1 MSIDIYIAGAIREAI
16 PYSLSIQAS
25 LGQRATFNCRI
36 VSTSGA
42 YRPQQGH
49 VIELYS
55 GAAKLWAGSVDE
67 VAEVSITEA
76 GAAAGA
82 FYDVRGITWEQR
94 LDRRRC
100 YNFSTA
106 LPAHYDGTIV
116 VTADASTNTLTSAA
130 AHGLSNGARV
140 RIKAHAQGALAG
152 GLDSAIE
159 YFVVS
164 AASTTLQ
171 LSLTSGGAA
180 VDITDAGTLEQVL
193 LTNRA
198 GTIVTDLIANFADN
212 EGIGTTNV
220 DLGAV
225 LDAVTFDADATV
237 ADAIG
242 QLATLSNFVWWID
255 EDREL
260 YFKPR
265 TFAAAPFSISTSSA
279 NYRSLTV
286 RRTREDKTNAA
297 AFRVPWTQILV
308 TEESF
313 TGDGTTRTFTLA
325 NRLGQ
330 IVGMT
335 VNGQDVE
342 FGQWLSESDKAYY
355 WEYGSTRIR
364 QDVDV
369 DVLTS
374 GDTLTVR
381 YQRLGAD
388 IVRVEDSADIS
399 ATITQEGGGSGRY
412 VSYLERE
419 VGQVQA
425 YSEALAIISAK
436 KAAVSEIEYE
446 TDEEVEP
453 SCVTLRPGQLQT
465 IANTPR
471 GVSSDSY
478 LIHDVTLSD
487 VAGQYLRFRVR
498 AITGTS
504 LTGVQ
509 EFWKALAGQTGGGRG
524 AAPGASTTT
533 PSVPGAPDDVTGLS
547 ASYEYADDERVRVKI
562 AFTAPSPLGD
572 FVGVHCWEEP
582 VDQSASAG
590 VPLNST
596 ATLGGTR
603 NLGGTFAPIDRGY
616 HLTSPVTLY
625 LPRPTQTATRR
636 FYLASYSEQAE
647 AELVRANQTGA
658 TPNVTLSIAALTYQS
673 GEEYARLV
681 RNVLATVEYDDS
693 QVASPKYRILFGW
706 SLPADAPAAWQR
718 PFGGVQIVYEYA
730 NGQRANG
737 PALNVNETSARS
749 DWFDLFV
756 GTNPIRVWFVSM
768 DASEEPRL
776 NTIVTGLTPSA
787 VATVTWPLASR
798 PVLTPYAD
806 NVTGFSATNAR
817 YVTNAQ
823 GQKALLIDLAWT
835 LPSGAAALARWG
847 GAVIWLHLPS
857 GDKFQ
862 MTGAETGS
870 AVTIE
875 SSAFPQ
881 ATATWTFYAV
891 SIDNNANPN
900 TDGRSPAVGT
910 PVATISVPPPT
921 AGAAGTE
928 WTSHVT
934 GASFAAA
941 TVTASDGTTQQRIT
955 ATFTAPSDVTWGG
968 VELRVYSGAT
978 LFASTSATPSPIAV
992 AIPNPDSATTV
1003 TAKLVSF
1010 DVNGRTNTEVAGTPQ
1025 NTLSIGSAAGT
1036 LDLRKFLPASTD
1048 NFQINGTVLQVKV
1061 GTAITIDGSGNLRVA
1076 VSGITDSLLATGA
1089 VTTAKIAAA
1098 AVTATEI
1105 GAAAVTNAKL
1115 AVDSVQGAVI
1125 ATSAITETKIAT
1137 DAVTSPKIIA
1147 GAITT
1152 AKIAAGAV
1160 TANEIAANTITAG
1173 KIAAGTITATEI
1185 AAGAITTGKIAALAV
1200 TASEIAAGAIVAGK
1214 IAADAVTATEIAA
1227 SAVIAGKIATN
1238 AVTAGTIAANAVTT
1252 AKLDATEISVGGGGS
1267 KPGKFGVYNASGSQ
1281 IGFIG
1286 VESGNEGA
1294 WFKTLSVGGTSYGTG
1309 KIRADSSGNVTIS
1322 DATLTLALNGV
1333 VTSIQNDL
1341 AYGTYNGLR
1350 VYSTTS
1356 GQESPV
1362 MITPGAITIG
1372 NTLTSGTKFYV
1383 SGAYGSNATMN
1394 LYDAN
1399 SAERFRWS
1407 AGTLGGVMR
1416 IYGPSTTFGE
1426 YSWDQ
1431 VKLLSGGSFAIGTS
1445 TGVTNTTS
1453 PITSISTGSTSFVTG
1468 INTNFVTIN
1477 YKDHSNTNQ
1486 TASFLAF
1493 ASTSNA
1499 NGISSLFSSTIT
1511 LAFTGGIRT
1520 T

>member
-1 MSIDIYIAGAIREAI
+1 MSIDVYISGSIREVI
-16 PYSLSIQAS
+16 PYSLNIQAS
-25 LGQRATFNCRI
+25 LGQRATFNCRV

-42 YRPQQGH
+42 YRPEQGQ
-49 VIELYS
+49 VIELYQ
-55 GAAKLWAGSVDE
+55 GATKHWAGSVDE

-82 FYDVRGITWEQR
+82 FYDIRGITWEQR

-106 LPAHYDGTIV
+106 LPAHYDGTIM
-116 VTADASTNTLTSAA
+116 VTADASTDTLTSAT

-140 RIKAHAQGALAG
+140 RVKAHAQGALAA
-152 GLDSAIE
+152 GLDSTIE
-159 YFVVS
+159 YFVVG

-180 VDITDAGTLEQVL
+180 VDITDAGTMEQVL

-198 GTIVTDLIANFADN
+198 GTIVADLISNFADN
-212 EGIGTTNV
+212 EGVGTSNV

-225 LDAVTFDADATV
+225 LDAVTFDADLTV

-260 YFKPR
+260 FFKPR

-297 AFRVPWTQILV
+297 AYRVPWSQITV

-330 IVGMT
+330 IVGMA

-342 FGQWLSESDKAYY
+342 FGQWLSEADKSYY
-355 WEYGSTRIR
+355 WEYASTRIR

-369 DVLTS
+369 DVLTT

-381 YQRLGAD
+381 YQRLGGD
-388 IVRVEDSADIS
+388 IVRVEDSANIS

-412 VSYLERE
+412 VSYAERE
-419 VGQVQA
+419 TGQVQA
-425 YSEALAIISAK
+425 YNEALAVINAK
-436 KAAVSEIEYE
+436 KAAIVEVEYE

-453 SCVTLRPGQLQT
+453 LCITLRPGQLQT
-465 IANTPR
+465 IANTAR
-471 GVSSDSY
+471 GVSSGSY
-478 LIHDVTLSD
+478 LINEVSISD
-487 VAGQYLRFRVR
+487 VAGQWLRFRVR
-498 AITGTS
+498 AIDGTS
-504 LTGVQ
+504 VVGIE
-509 EFWKALAGQTGGGRG
+509 EFWKALAGQGGAGRG
-524 AAPGASTTT
+524 AAAGASTTA
-533 PSVPGAPDDVTGLS
+533 PSVPGAPDNVTGLS

-562 AFTAPSPLGD
+562 GFTPPSPLGD

-596 ATLGGTR
+596 ATLGSTR

-616 HLTSPVTLY
+616 HLASPVTLY
-625 LPRPTQTATRR
+625 LPRPTETATRR

-647 AELVRANQTGA
+647 AELVRANEAGA
-658 TPNVTLSIAALTYQS
+658 TPSVTLSLAPFVYQS

-681 RNVLATVEYDDS
+681 RSVSATVEYDDS
-693 QVASPKYRILFGW
+693 QVASPKYRIVFGW
-706 SLPADAPAAWQR
+706 TTPLEAPAAWQR

-730 NGQRANG
+730 DGQRANG
-737 PALNVNETSARS
+737 AALNVNETAARS

-768 DASEEPRL
+768 DASEEPRI

-798 PVLTPYAD
+798 PSLTPYAD
-806 NVTGFSATNAR
+806 NVTGFGATNAR

-835 LPSGAAALARWG
+835 PPTGAAALARWG

-862 MTGAETGS
+862 MTGSETGG

-881 ATATWTFYAV
+881 STATWTFYAV
-891 SIDNNANPN
+891 SVDNNANAN

-978 LFASTSATPSPIAV
+978 LLASTSATPSPIAV
-992 AIPNPDSATTV
+992 VVPSPDSV
-1003 TAKLVSF
+1003 TSVSARLVSF

-1036 LDLRKFLPASTD
+1036 LDLRKYLPASSD
-1048 NFQINGTVLQVKV
+1048 LF
-1061 GTAITIDGSGNLRVA
+1061 TISGGKIIVA
-1076 VSGITDSLLATGA
+1076 A
-1089 VTTAKIAAA
+1089 
-1098 AVTATEI
+1098 
-1105 GAAAVTNAKL
+1105 N
-1115 AVDSVQGAVI
+1115 Q
-1125 ATSAITETKIAT
+1125 ITETAIA
-1137 DAVTSPKIIA
+1137 S
-1147 GAITT
+1147 GAISTPKLQ
-1152 AKIAAGAV
+1152 ANAV
-1160 TANEIAANTITAG
+1160 TANEIAAN
-1173 KIAAGTITATEI
+1173 
-1185 AAGAITTGKIAALAV
+1185 
-1200 TASEIAAGAIVAGK
+1200 
-1214 IAADAVTATEIAA
+1214 
-1227 SAVIAGKIATN
+1227 AVIAGKIATN
-1238 AVTAGTIAANAVTT
+1238 AVTATTILAGSVTT

-1309 KIRADSSGNVTIS
+1309 KIRADSSGNVTIN
-1322 DATLTLALNGV
+1322 DATLTLNLNNTVAEITNGAAFGY
-1333 VTSIQNDL
+1333 N
-1341 AYGTYNGLR
+1341 NGLR
-1350 VYSTTS
+1350 VYGTTS

-1362 MITPGAITIG
+1362 MIAPGVIQIG
-1372 NTLTSGTKFYV
+1372 NTLTTGTKFFLNG
-1383 SGAYGSNATMN
+1383 SFGANTSMNVYDTNAAERVRLTAFTTGAILRLYGSSTSFAT
-1394 LYDAN
+1394 YASDSVA
-1399 SAERFRWS
+1399 
-1407 AGTLGGVMR
+1407 
-1416 IYGPSTTFGE
+1416 
-1426 YSWDQ
+1426 
-1431 VKLLSGGSFAIGTS
+1431 LLSGGSFAIGGVS
-1445 TGVTNTTS
+1445 GVTNTVS
-1453 PITSISTGSTSFVTG
+1453 PLTSISVSTASYVTG
-1468 INTNFVTIN
+1468 INTNFITIN
-1477 YKDHSNTNQ
+1477 YKDHSSTNQ
-1486 TASFLAF
+1486 TVSFLAF
-1493 ASTSNA
+1493 ASTATANA
-1499 NGISSLFSSTIT
+1499 VSSISSSTTT

>member
-1 MSIDIYIAGAIREAI
+1 MSIDVYISGAIREVI
-16 PYSLSIQAS
+16 PYSLNIQAS
-25 LGQRATFNCRI
+25 LGQRATFNCRV

-42 YRPQQGH
+42 YRPQQGQ
-49 VIELYS
+49 VIELYQ
-55 GAAKLWAGSVDE
+55 GATKHWAGSVDE

-82 FYDVRGITWEQR
+82 FYDIRGITWEQR

-106 LPAHYDGTIV
+106 LPAHYDGTII

-152 GLDSAIE
+152 GLDSTIE
-159 YFVVS
+159 YFVVG
-164 AASTTLQ
+164 AASATLQ

-198 GTIVTDLIANFADN
+198 GSIVADLISNFADN
-212 EGIGTTNV
+212 EGIGTSNV

-225 LDAVTFDADATV
+225 LDAVTFDADLTV

-260 YFKPR
+260 FFKPR
-265 TFAAAPFSISTSSA
+265 SFATAPFSISTSSA

-297 AFRVPWTQILV
+297 AYRVPWSQIAV

-330 IVGMT
+330 IVGMA

-342 FGQWLSESDKAYY
+342 FGQWLSEADKSYY
-355 WEYGSTRIR
+355 WEYASTRIR

-369 DVLTS
+369 DVLTT

-388 IVRVEDSADIS
+388 IVRVEDSANIS
-399 ATITQEGGGSGRY
+399 ATVTQEGGGSGRY
-412 VSYLERE
+412 VSYAERE

-425 YSEALAIISAK
+425 YNEALAVINAK
-436 KAAVSEIEYE
+436 KAAIVEVEYE

-453 SCVTLRPGQLQT
+453 LCITLRPGQLQT
-465 IANTPR
+465 IANAAR
-471 GVSSDSY
+471 GVSSGSY
-478 LIHDVTLSD
+478 LINEVAISD
-487 VAGQYLRFRVR
+487 VAGQWLRFRVR
-498 AITGTS
+498 AIDGTS
-504 LTGVQ
+504 VIGIE
-509 EFWKALAGQTGGGRG
+509 EFWKALAGQGGAGRG
-524 AAPGASTTT
+524 AAAGASTTA
-533 PSVPGAPDDVTGLS
+533 PSVPGAPDNVTGLS

-562 AFTAPSPLGD
+562 AFTPPSPLGD

-625 LPRPTQTATRR
+625 LPRPTETATRR
-636 FYLASYSEQAE
+636 LYLASYSEQAE
-647 AELVRANQTGA
+647 SELVRANEAGA
-658 TPNVTLSIAALTYQS
+658 TPSVTLSLAPFVYQS

-681 RNVLATVEYDDS
+681 RNVSATVEYDDS
-693 QVASPKYRILFGW
+693 QVASPKYRIVFGW
-706 SLPADAPAAWQR
+706 TTPLEAPAAWQR

-730 NGQRANG
+730 DGQRANG
-737 PALNVNETSARS
+737 PALNVNETAARS

-768 DASEEPRL
+768 DASEEPRV

-798 PVLTPYAD
+798 PSLTPYAD

-835 LPSGAAALARWG
+835 PPSGAAALARWG

-891 SIDNNANPN
+891 SIDNNANAN

-978 LFASTSATPSPIAV
+978 LLASTSATPSPIAV
-992 AIPNPDSATTV
+992 VIPSPDSV
-1003 TAKLVSF
+1003 TSVSARLVSF
-1010 DVNGRTNTEVAGTPQ
+1010 DVNGRTNTETAGTPQ

-1036 LDLRKFLPASTD
+1036 LDLRKYLPASSD
-1048 NFQINGTVLQVKV
+1048 LF
-1061 GTAITIDGSGNLRVA
+1061 TISGGKIIVA
-1076 VSGITDSLLATGA
+1076 A
-1089 VTTAKIAAA
+1089 
-1098 AVTATEI
+1098 
-1105 GAAAVTNAKL
+1105 N
-1115 AVDSVQGAVI
+1115 Q
-1125 ATSAITETKIAT
+1125 ITETAIA
-1137 DAVTSPKIIA
+1137 S
-1147 GAITT
+1147 GAISTPKLQ
-1152 AKIAAGAV
+1152 ANCV
-1160 TANEIAANTITAG
+1160 TANEIAAN
-1173 KIAAGTITATEI
+1173 
-1185 AAGAITTGKIAALAV
+1185 
-1200 TASEIAAGAIVAGK
+1200 
-1214 IAADAVTATEIAA
+1214 
-1227 SAVIAGKIATN
+1227 AVIAGKIATN
-1238 AVTAGTIAANAVTT
+1238 AVTATTILAGAVTT

-1294 WFKTLSVGGTSYGTG
+1294 WFRTLSIGGTSYGTG
-1309 KIRADSSGNVTIS
+1309 RIRADSSGNVTIN
-1322 DATLTLALNGV
+1322 DATLTLNLNGTV
-1333 VTSIQNDL
+1333 AEISNS
-1341 AYGTYNGLR
+1341 AAFGYNNGLR
-1350 VYSTTS
+1350 VYSTTT

-1362 MITPGAITIG
+1362 MIAPGVIQIG
-1372 NTLTSGTKFYV
+1372 NTLTTGTKFFLN
-1383 SGAYGSNATMN
+1383 GSFGGNTSMN
-1394 LYDAN
+1394 LYDSNA
-1399 SAERFRWS
+1399 AERVRLTAF
-1407 AGTLGGVMR
+1407 
-1416 IYGPSTTFGE
+1416 TFGATLRL
-1426 YSWDQ
+1426 YGSSTSFANYASDS
-1431 VKLLSGGSFAIGTS
+1431 VALLSGGSFSIGGAS
-1445 TGVTNTTS
+1445 GVTNTTN

-1468 INTNFVTIN
+1468 INSNLITIN
-1477 YKDHSNTNQ
+1477 YKDHANNNQ
-1486 TASFLAF
+1486 TVSFLAF
-1493 ASTSNA
+1493 TSTTNA
-1499 NGISSLFSSTIT
+1499 NGISSLSSSTTT

>member
-1 MSIDIYIAGAIREAI
+1 MSIDVYIAGAIREAV

-55 GAAKLWAGSVDE
+55 GASKLWAGSVDE

-106 LPAHYDGTIV
+106 LPAHYDGTII
-116 VTADASTNTLTSAA
+116 VTADASTNTLTSAS

-152 GLDSAIE
+152 GLDGAIE

-180 VDITDAGTLEQVL
+180 VDITNAGTLEQVL

-198 GTIVTDLIANFADN
+198 GTIVADLIANFADN
-212 EGIGTTNV
+212 EGIGTSNV

-237 ADAIG
+237 SDAIG

-297 AFRVPWTQILV
+297 AFRVPWTQITV

-313 TGDGTTRTFTLA
+313 TGDGATRTFTLA

-342 FGQWLSESDKAYY
+342 FGQWLSEADKAFY
-355 WEYGSTRIR
+355 WEYASTRIR
-364 QDVDV
+364 QDADV
-369 DVLTS
+369 DVLTT

-381 YQRLGAD
+381 YHRLGAD

-399 ATITQEGGGSGRY
+399 ATVTQEGGGSGRY

-425 YSEALAIISAK
+425 YNEALAIISAK

-453 SCVTLRPGQLQT
+453 LCVTLRPGQLQT

-478 LIHDVTLSD
+478 LINDVTLSD

-616 HLTSPVTLY
+616 HLASPVTLY
-625 LPRPTQTATRR
+625 LPRPTETATRR

-647 AELVRANQTGA
+647 AELVRANQIGA
-658 TPNVTLSIAALTYQS
+658 TPNVTLSIAALAYQS

-681 RNVLATVEYDDS
+681 RGISATVEYDDS
-693 QVASPKYRILFGW
+693 QVASPKYRIVFGW
-706 SLPADAPAAWQR
+706 TLPADAPAAWQR

-730 NGQRANG
+730 DGQRANG

-798 PVLTPYAD
+798 PSLTPYAD
-806 NVTGFSATNAR
+806 NVTAFSAANAR

-835 LPSGAAALARWG
+835 RPSGAAALARWG

-857 GDKFQ
+857 GDKVQ

-891 SIDNNANPN
+891 SLDNNANPN

-910 PVATISVPPPT
+910 PVATISVLPPT

-978 LFASTSATPSPIAV
+978 LLASTSATPSPIAV
-992 AIPNPDSATTV
+992 VIPSPDAV
-1003 TAKLVSF
+1003 TSVSAKLVSF

-1036 LDLRKFLPASTD
+1036 LDLRKYLPASSD
-1048 NFQINGTVLQVKV
+1048 LF
-1061 GTAITIDGSGNLRVA
+1061 TISGGKIIVA
-1076 VSGITDSLLATGA
+1076 AS
-1089 VTTAKIAAA
+1089 
-1098 AVTATEI
+1098 
-1105 GAAAVTNAKL
+1105 
-1115 AVDSVQGAVI
+1115 Q
-1125 ATSAITETKIAT
+1125 ITETAIA
-1137 DAVTSPKIIA
+1137 S
-1147 GAITT
+1147 GAISTPKLQ
-1152 AKIAAGAV
+1152 ANAV
-1160 TANEIAANTITAG
+1160 TANEIAAN
-1173 KIAAGTITATEI
+1173 
-1185 AAGAITTGKIAALAV
+1185 
-1200 TASEIAAGAIVAGK
+1200 
-1214 IAADAVTATEIAA
+1214 
-1227 SAVIAGKIATN
+1227 AVIAGKIATN
-1238 AVTAGTIAANAVTT
+1238 AVTATTILAGAVTT
-1252 AKLDATEISVGGGGS
+1252 AKLDTTEISVGGGGS

-1309 KIRADSSGNVTIS
+1309 RIRADSSGNVTITDS
-1322 DATLTLALNGV
+1322 TLTLNLNGITTV
-1333 VTSIQNDL
+1333 ISNANDTIGSLIAGMRITDNSTAYYTSYRANSISLTD
-1341 AYGTYNGLR
+1341 GSVSR
-1350 VYSTTS
+1350 VLISAGGGSPDPGGRVSVNNTSGSTTITLTGGTGIVS
-1356 GQESPV
+1356 ASSFSIGG
-1362 MITPGAITIG
+1362 TPGI
-1372 NTLTSGTKFYV
+1372 
-1383 SGAYGSNATMN
+1383 
-1394 LYDAN
+1394 
-1399 SAERFRWS
+1399 
-1407 AGTLGGVMR
+1407 
-1416 IYGPSTTFGE
+1416 
-1426 YSWDQ
+1426 
-1431 VKLLSGGSFAIGTS
+1431 
-1445 TGVTNTTS
+1445 TNTTS
-1453 PITSISTGSTSFVTG
+1453 PITSISVSTASYVTG
-1468 INTNFVTIN
+1468 INTNFITIN

-1486 TASFLAF
+1486 TVSFLAF
-1493 ASTSNA
+1493 ASTTTANA
-1499 NGISSLFSSTIT
+1499 VSSISSSTTT

>member
-1 MSIDIYIAGAIREAI
+1 MSIDVYISGSIREVI
-16 PYSLSIQAS
+16 PYSLNIQAS
-25 LGQRATFNCRI
+25 LGQRATFNCRV

-42 YRPQQGH
+42 YRPEQGQ
-49 VIELYS
+49 VIELYQ
-55 GAAKLWAGSVDE
+55 GATKHWAGSVDE

-106 LPAHYDGTIV
+106 LPAHYDGTII
-116 VTADASTNTLTSAA
+116 VTADASTNTLTSAT

-152 GLDSAIE
+152 GLDSTIE
-159 YFVVS
+159 YFVVG

-198 GTIVTDLIANFADN
+198 GTIVADLISNFADN
-212 EGIGTTNV
+212 EGVGTSNV

-225 LDAVTFDADATV
+225 LDAVTFDADLTV

-260 YFKPR
+260 FFKPR
-265 TFAAAPFSISTSSA
+265 TFATAPFSISTSSA

-297 AFRVPWTQILV
+297 AYRVPWSQITV
-308 TEESF
+308 AEDSF

-330 IVGMT
+330 IVGMA

-355 WEYGSTRIR
+355 WEYASTRIR

-381 YQRLGAD
+381 YQRLGGD
-388 IVRVEDSADIS
+388 IVRVEDAANIS
-399 ATITQEGGGSGRY
+399 ATVTQEGGGSGRY
-412 VSYLERE
+412 VSYAERE
-419 VGQVQA
+419 TGQVQA
-425 YSEALAIISAK
+425 YNEALAVINAK
-436 KAAVSEIEYE
+436 KAAIVEVEYE

-453 SCVTLRPGQLQT
+453 LCITLRPGQLQT
-465 IANTPR
+465 IANTAR
-471 GVSSDSY
+471 GVSSGSY
-478 LIHDVTLSD
+478 LINEVSISD
-487 VAGQYLRFRVR
+487 VAGQWLRFRVR
-498 AITGTS
+498 AIDGTS
-504 LTGVQ
+504 VVGIE
-509 EFWKALAGQTGGGRG
+509 EFWKALAGQGGAGRG
-524 AAPGASTTT
+524 AAAGASTTA
-533 PSVPGAPDDVTGLS
+533 PAVPGAPDNVTGLS

-590 VPLNST
+590 VPLNGT

-616 HLTSPVTLY
+616 HLASPVTLY
-625 LPRPTQTATRR
+625 LPRPTETATRR

-647 AELVRANQTGA
+647 SELVRANEPGA
-658 TPNVTLSIAALTYQS
+658 TPSVQLSLAPIVYQS

-681 RNVLATVEYDDS
+681 RNVSATVEYDDS
-693 QVASPKYRILFGW
+693 QVASPKYRLLFGW
-706 SLPADAPAAWQR
+706 TTPLEAPAAWQR

-730 NGQRANG
+730 DGQRANG
-737 PALNVNETSARS
+737 PALNVNETAARS
-749 DWFDLFV
+749 DWFDSFV

-768 DASEEPRL
+768 DASEEPRV

-798 PVLTPYAD
+798 PSLTPYAD
-806 NVTGFSATNAR
+806 NVTGFTATNAR

-823 GQKALLIDLAWT
+823 GQKALLIDLAWIPPT
-835 LPSGAAALARWG
+835 GAAALARWG

-870 AVTIE
+870 AVTVE

-881 ATATWTFYAV
+881 TTATWTFYAV
-891 SIDNNANPN
+891 SIDNNANAN
-900 TDGRSPAVGT
+900 TDGRSPAGGT
-910 PVATISVPPPT
+910 PVATISVQPPT

-928 WTSHVT
+928 WTAHVT

-968 VELRVYSGAT
+968 VELRLYSGST
-978 LFASTSATPSPIAV
+978 LLASTSATPSPIAV
-992 AIPNPDSATTV
+992 VIPNPDNATTV

-1010 DVNGRTNTEVAGTPQ
+1010 DVNGKTNTEVAGTPQ

-1061 GTAITIDGSGNLRVA
+1061 GTAITIDGTGNLRVA
-1076 VSGITDSLLATGA
+1076 VSGITDSLIATGA
-1089 VTTAKIAAA
+1089 VTAIKIDTA
-1098 AVTATEI
+1098 AV
-1105 GAAAVTNAKL
+1105 
-1115 AVDSVQGAVI
+1115 
-1125 ATSAITETKIAT
+1125 TETKIAT
-1137 DAVTSPKIIA
+1137 DAVTSPKII
-1147 GAITT
+1147 
-1152 AKIAAGAV
+1152 
-1160 TANEIAANTITAG
+1160 
-1173 KIAAGTITATEI
+1173 
-1185 AAGAITTGKIAALAV
+1185 AGAITTGKIAALAV

-1214 IAADAVTATEIAA
+1214 IAANAVTATEIAA
-1227 SAVIAGKIATN
+1227 SAVTAGKIATN

-1267 KPGKFGVYNASGSQ
+1267 KPGKFGVYNAAGSQ

-1286 VESGNEGA
+1286 VELGNEGG
-1294 WFKTLSVGGTSYGTG
+1294 WLKTLSVGGTSYANG
-1309 KIRADSSGNVTIS
+1309 KIKADSSGNVTIN
-1322 DATLTLALNGV
+1322 DATLTLNLNGTV
-1333 VTSIQNDL
+1333 AEISNS
-1341 AYGTYNGLR
+1341 AAFGYNNGLR
-1350 VYSTTS
+1350 VYGTTS

-1362 MITPGAITIG
+1362 MIAPGVIQIG
-1372 NTLTSGTKFYV
+1372 NTLTTGTKFFLNGSFGGNTSMNVYDTNAAERV
-1383 SGAYGSNATMN
+1383 RLTAFTTGAILRLYGSSTSFAT
-1394 LYDAN
+1394 YASDSVA
-1399 SAERFRWS
+1399 
-1407 AGTLGGVMR
+1407 
-1416 IYGPSTTFGE
+1416 
-1426 YSWDQ
+1426 
-1431 VKLLSGGSFAIGTS
+1431 LLSGGSFSIGGT
-1445 TGVTNTTS
+1445 TGVTNTAT
-1453 PITSISTGSTSFVTG
+1453 PLTSISVSAASYVTG
-1468 INTNFVTIN
+1468 VNTNFITIN
-1477 YKDHSNTNQ
+1477 YLDHSSNPQ
-1486 TASFLAF
+1486 TTSFLAF
-1493 ASTSNA
+1493 ASVVTANA
-1499 NGISSLFSSTIT
+1499 VSSISSSTTT
-1511 LAFTGGIRT
+1511 LSFTGGIRT

>member
-1 MSIDIYIAGAIREAI
+1 MSIDVYIAGAIREAV

-106 LPAHYDGTIV
+106 LPAHYDGTII
-116 VTADASTNTLTSAA
+116 VTADASTNTLTSAT

-152 GLDSAIE
+152 GLDSTIE

-198 GTIVTDLIANFADN
+198 GTIVADLIANFADN

-237 ADAIG
+237 TDAIG
-242 QLATLSNFVWWID
+242 QMATLSNFVWWID

-297 AFRVPWTQILV
+297 AFRVPWTQITV

-355 WEYGSTRIR
+355 WEYASTRIR
-364 QDVDV
+364 QDADV

-425 YSEALAIISAK
+425 YNEALAIISAK

-446 TDEEVEP
+446 TDEEAEP

-616 HLTSPVTLY
+616 HLASPVTLY
-625 LPRPTQTATRR
+625 LPRPTETATRR

-681 RNVLATVEYDDS
+681 RNVSASVEYDDS

-706 SLPADAPAAWQR
+706 TLPADAPAAWQR

-737 PALNVNETSARS
+737 PALNVNETAARS

-768 DASEEPRL
+768 DASEEPRV

-798 PVLTPYAD
+798 PSLTPYAD
-806 NVTGFSATNAR
+806 NVTAFSAANAR

-835 LPSGAAALARWG
+835 RPSGAAALARWG

-857 GDKFQ
+857 GDKVQ

-881 ATATWTFYAV
+881 STATWTFYAV
-891 SIDNNANPN
+891 SVDNNANAN

-955 ATFTAPSDVTWGG
+955 ATFTAPSDATWGG

-978 LFASTSATPSPIAV
+978 LLASTSATPSPIAV
-992 AIPNPDSATTV
+992 VIPNPDAATTV
-1003 TAKLVSF
+1003 TVKLVSF

-1036 LDLRKFLPASTD
+1036 LDLRKYLPASSD
-1048 NFQINGTVLQVKV
+1048 LF
-1061 GTAITIDGSGNLRVA
+1061 TISGGKIIVA
-1076 VSGITDSLLATGA
+1076 AS
-1089 VTTAKIAAA
+1089 
-1098 AVTATEI
+1098 
-1105 GAAAVTNAKL
+1105 
-1115 AVDSVQGAVI
+1115 Q
-1125 ATSAITETKIAT
+1125 ITETAIA
-1137 DAVTSPKIIA
+1137 S
-1147 GAITT
+1147 GAISTPKLQANAIT
-1152 AKIAAGAV
+1152 S
-1160 TANEIAANTITAG
+1160 NEIAAN
-1173 KIAAGTITATEI
+1173 
-1185 AAGAITTGKIAALAV
+1185 
-1200 TASEIAAGAIVAGK
+1200 
-1214 IAADAVTATEIAA
+1214 
-1227 SAVIAGKIATN
+1227 AVIAGKIATN
-1238 AVTAGTIAANAVTT
+1238 AVTATTILAGSVTT
-1252 AKLDATEISVGGGGS
+1252 AKLDTTEISVGGGGS

-1309 KIRADSSGNVTIS
+1309 KIRADSSGNVTIN
-1322 DATLTLALNGV
+1322 DATLTLTLNGV

-1468 INTNFVTIN
+1468 INSNLITIN

-1486 TASFLAF
+1486 SVSFLAYT
-1493 ASTSNA
+1493 STTNA
-1499 NGISSLFSSTIT
+1499 NGISSLSSSTTT

>member
-1 MSIDIYIAGAIREAI
+1 MSIDVYISGAIREVI
-16 PYSLSIQAS
+16 PYSLNIQAS
-25 LGQRATFNCRI
+25 LGQRATFNCRV

-42 YRPQQGH
+42 YRPEQGQ
-49 VIELYS
+49 VIELYQ
-55 GAAKLWAGSVDE
+55 GATKHWAGSVDE

-82 FYDVRGITWEQR
+82 FYDIRGITWEQR

-106 LPAHYDGTIV
+106 LPAHYDGTII
-116 VTADASTNTLTSAA
+116 VTADASTDTLTSAS

-140 RIKAHAQGALAG
+140 RVKAHAQGALAG
-152 GLDSAIE
+152 GLDGAIE
-159 YFVVS
+159 YFVVG

-198 GTIVTDLIANFADN
+198 GTIVADLIANFADN
-212 EGIGTTNV
+212 EGVGTTNV

-225 LDAVTFDADATV
+225 LDAVTFDADLTV

-242 QLATLSNFVWWID
+242 QLATLSNYVWWID

-260 YFKPR
+260 FFKPR
-265 TFAAAPFSISTSSA
+265 SFATAPFSISTSSA

-297 AFRVPWTQILV
+297 AYRVPWSQITV

-330 IVGMT
+330 IVGMA

-342 FGQWLSESDKAYY
+342 FGQWLSEADKAYY
-355 WEYGSTRIR
+355 WQYASTRIR

-369 DVLTS
+369 DVLTT
-374 GDTLTVR
+374 GDTLTVC

-388 IVRVEDSADIS
+388 IVRVEDAANIS
-399 ATITQEGGGSGRY
+399 ATVTQEGGGSGRY
-412 VSYLERE
+412 VSYAERE
-419 VGQVQA
+419 TGQVQA
-425 YSEALAIISAK
+425 YNEALAVINAK
-436 KAAVSEIEYE
+436 KAAIVEVEYE

-453 SCVTLRPGQLQT
+453 LCITLRPGQLQT
-465 IANTPR
+465 IANTAR
-471 GVSSDSY
+471 GVSSGSY
-478 LIHDVTLSD
+478 LINEVAISD
-487 VAGQYLRFRVR
+487 VAGQWLRFRVR
-498 AITGTS
+498 AIDGTS
-504 LTGVQ
+504 VVGIE
-509 EFWKALAGQTGGGRG
+509 EFWKALAGQGGAGRG
-524 AAPGASTTT
+524 AAAGASTTA
-533 PSVPGAPDDVTGLS
+533 PSAPGAPDNVTGLS

-562 AFTAPSPLGD
+562 AFTPPSPLGD

-582 VDQSASAG
+582 VDQSGSAG

-596 ATLGGTR
+596 ATLGSTR

-625 LPRPTQTATRR
+625 LPRPTETATRR

-647 AELVRANQTGA
+647 SELVRANEAGA
-658 TPNVTLSIAALTYQS
+658 TPSVQLSLAPIVYQS

-681 RNVLATVEYDDS
+681 RSVSATVEYDDS
-693 QVASPKYRILFGW
+693 QVASPKYRLLFGW
-706 SLPADAPAAWQR
+706 TTPLEAPAAWQR

-730 NGQRANG
+730 DGQRANG
-737 PALNVNETSARS
+737 PALSVNETSARS

-768 DASEEPRL
+768 DASEEPRV

-798 PVLTPYAD
+798 PSLTPYAD

-835 LPSGAAALARWG
+835 PPTGAAALARWG

-891 SIDNNANPN
+891 SIDNNANAN
-900 TDGRSPAVGT
+900 TDGRSPAGGT
-910 PVATISVPPPT
+910 PTATISVPPPT

-978 LFASTSATPSPIAV
+978 LLASTSATPSPIAV
-992 AIPNPDSATTV
+992 VIPSPDSV
-1003 TAKLVSF
+1003 TSVSAKLVSF
-1010 DVNGRTNTEVAGTPQ
+1010 DVNGRTNTETGGTPQ

-1036 LDLRKFLPASTD
+1036 LDLRKYLPASSD
-1048 NFQINGTVLQVKV
+1048 LF
-1061 GTAITIDGSGNLRVA
+1061 TISSGKIIVA
-1076 VSGITDSLLATGA
+1076 A
-1089 VTTAKIAAA
+1089 
-1098 AVTATEI
+1098 
-1105 GAAAVTNAKL
+1105 N
-1115 AVDSVQGAVI
+1115 Q
-1125 ATSAITETKIAT
+1125 ITETAIA
-1137 DAVTSPKIIA
+1137 S
-1147 GAITT
+1147 GAISTPKLQ
-1152 AKIAAGAV
+1152 ANAV
-1160 TANEIAANTITAG
+1160 TANEIAAN
-1173 KIAAGTITATEI
+1173 
-1185 AAGAITTGKIAALAV
+1185 
-1200 TASEIAAGAIVAGK
+1200 
-1214 IAADAVTATEIAA
+1214 
-1227 SAVIAGKIATN
+1227 AVIAGKIATN

-1294 WFKTLSVGGTSYGTG
+1294 WFKTLSVGGTSYANG
-1309 KIRADSSGNVTIS
+1309 KIKADSSGNVTIN
-1322 DATLTLALNGV
+1322 DATLTLNLNGTV
-1333 VTSIQNDL
+1333 AEISNG
-1341 AYGTYNGLR
+1341 AAFGYNNGLR

-1362 MITPGAITIG
+1362 MIAPGVIQIG
-1372 NTLTSGTKFYV
+1372 NTLTPGTKFFLNA
-1383 SGAYGSNATMN
+1383 SFGANTTMN
-1394 LYDAN
+1394 LYDSNA
-1399 SAERFRWS
+1399 AERFRFS
-1407 AGTLGGVMR
+1407 AATSGGVVR
-1416 IYGPSTTFGE
+1416 VYGSSTSFAT
-1426 YSWDQ
+1426 YASDS
-1431 VKLLSGGSFAIGTS
+1431 VALLSGGSFSIGGAS
-1445 TGVTNTTS
+1445 GVTNTAT
-1453 PITSISTGSTSFVTG
+1453 PLTSISVSTASYVTG
-1468 INTNFVTIN
+1468 INTNFITIN
-1477 YKDHSNTNQ
+1477 YKDHSSTNQ
-1486 TASFLAF
+1486 TVSFLAF
-1493 ASTSNA
+1493 ASAATANA
-1499 NGISSLFSSTIT
+1499 VSSISSSTTT

>member
-1 MSIDIYIAGAIREAI
+1 MSIDVYIAGAIREVI
-16 PYSLSIQAS
+16 PYSLNIQAS
-25 LGQRATFNCRI
+25 LGQRATFNCRV

-42 YRPQQGH
+42 YRPEQGQ
-49 VIELYS
+49 VIELYQ
-55 GAAKLWAGSVDE
+55 GATKHWAGSVDE

-82 FYDVRGITWEQR
+82 FYDIRGITWEQR

-106 LPAHYDGTIV
+106 LPAHYDGTII
-116 VTADASTNTLTSAA
+116 VTADASTDTLTSAA

-152 GLDSAIE
+152 GLDSTIE

-164 AASTTLQ
+164 AGSATLQ

-198 GTIVTDLIANFADN
+198 GTIVADLISNFADN
-212 EGIGTTNV
+212 EGIGTSNV

-225 LDAVTFDADATV
+225 LDAVTFDADLTV

-260 YFKPR
+260 FFKPR
-265 TFAAAPFSISTSSA
+265 TFATAPFSISTSSA

-297 AFRVPWTQILV
+297 AYRVPWSQITV

-313 TGDGTTRTFTLA
+313 TGDGTARTFTLA

-355 WEYGSTRIR
+355 WEYASTRIR

-369 DVLTS
+369 DVLTT

-388 IVRVEDSADIS
+388 IVRVEDSANIS
-399 ATITQEGGGSGRY
+399 ATVTQEGGGSGRY
-412 VSYLERE
+412 VSYAERE

-425 YSEALAIISAK
+425 YNEALAVINAK
-436 KAAVSEIEYE
+436 KAAIVEVEYE

-453 SCVTLRPGQLQT
+453 LCITLRPGQLQT
-465 IANTPR
+465 IANTAR
-471 GVSSDSY
+471 GVSSGSY
-478 LIHDVTLSD
+478 LINEVSISD
-487 VAGQYLRFRVR
+487 VAGQWLRFRVR
-498 AITGTS
+498 AIDGTS
-504 LTGVQ
+504 VVGIE
-509 EFWKALAGQTGGGRG
+509 EFWKALAGQGGAGRG
-524 AAPGASTTT
+524 TATGASTTA
-533 PSVPGAPDDVTGLS
+533 PSVPGAPDNVTGLS

-616 HLTSPVTLY
+616 HLASPVTLY
-625 LPRPTQTATRR
+625 LPRPTETATRR

-647 AELVRANQTGA
+647 SELVRANEAGA
-658 TPNVTLSIAALTYQS
+658 TPSVTLSLAPFVYQS

-681 RNVLATVEYDDS
+681 RNVSATIEYDDS
-693 QVASPKYRILFGW
+693 QVASPKYRIVFGW
-706 SLPADAPAAWQR
+706 TTPLEAPAAWQR

-730 NGQRANG
+730 DGQRANG

-756 GTNPIRVWFVSM
+756 GSNPIRVWFVSM
-768 DASEEPRL
+768 DASEEPRV

-798 PVLTPYAD
+798 PSLTPYAD
-806 NVTGFSATNAR
+806 NVTAFSATNAR

-835 LPSGAAALARWG
+835 PPTGAAALARWG

-891 SIDNNANPN
+891 STDNNANAN

-968 VELRVYSGAT
+968 AELRVYSGAT
-978 LFASTSATPSPIAV
+978 LLASTSATPSPIAV
-992 AIPNPDSATTV
+992 VIPSPDSV
-1003 TAKLVSF
+1003 TSVSARLVSF
-1010 DVNGRTNTEVAGTPQ
+1010 DVNGRTNTETAGTPQ

-1036 LDLRKFLPASTD
+1036 LDLRKYLPASSD
-1048 NFQINGTVLQVKV
+1048 LF
-1061 GTAITIDGSGNLRVA
+1061 TISGGKIIVA
-1076 VSGITDSLLATGA
+1076 AS
-1089 VTTAKIAAA
+1089 
-1098 AVTATEI
+1098 
-1105 GAAAVTNAKL
+1105 
-1115 AVDSVQGAVI
+1115 Q
-1125 ATSAITETKIAT
+1125 ITETAIA
-1137 DAVTSPKIIA
+1137 S
-1147 GAITT
+1147 GAISTPKLQANAIT
-1152 AKIAAGAV
+1152 S
-1160 TANEIAANTITAG
+1160 NEIAAN
-1173 KIAAGTITATEI
+1173 
-1185 AAGAITTGKIAALAV
+1185 
-1200 TASEIAAGAIVAGK
+1200 
-1214 IAADAVTATEIAA
+1214 
-1227 SAVIAGKIATN
+1227 AVIAGKIATN
-1238 AVTAGTIAANAVTT
+1238 AVTATTILAGSVTT
-1252 AKLDATEISVGGGGS
+1252 AKLDTTEISVGGGGS

-1294 WFKTLSVGGTSYGTG
+1294 WFKTLSVGGTSYANG
-1309 KIRADSSGNVTIS
+1309 KIKADSSGNVTIS
-1322 DATLTLALNGV
+1322 DATLTLTLNGV

-1468 INTNFVTIN
+1468 INSNLITIN
-1477 YKDHSNTNQ
+1477 YKDHANNNQ
-1486 TASFLAF
+1486 TVSFLAF
-1493 ASTSNA
+1493 TSTTNA
-1499 NGISSLFSSTIT
+1499 NGISSLSSSTTT

>member
-1 MSIDIYIAGAIREAI
+1 VSIDVYISGAIREVI
-16 PYSLSIQAS
+16 PYSLNIQAS
-25 LGQRATFNCRI
+25 LGQRATFNCRV

-55 GAAKLWAGSVDE
+55 GATKLWAGSVDE

-82 FYDVRGITWEQR
+82 FYDIRGITWEQR

-100 YNFSTA
+100 FNFSTA
-106 LPAHYDGTIV
+106 LPAHYDGTII
-116 VTADASTNTLTSAA
+116 VTADASTNTLTSAS

-152 GLDSAIE
+152 GLDSTIE
-159 YFVVS
+159 YFVVGS
-164 AASTTLQ
+164 ASTTLQ

-198 GTIVTDLIANFADN
+198 GTIVADLIANFADN
-212 EGIGTTNV
+212 EGVGTSNV

-225 LDAVTFDADATV
+225 LDAVTFDADLTV

-260 YFKPR
+260 FFKPR

-297 AFRVPWTQILV
+297 AYRVPWSQITV

-355 WEYGSTRIR
+355 WEYASTRIR
-364 QDVDV
+364 QDADV
-369 DVLTS
+369 DVLTT

-388 IVRVEDSADIS
+388 IVRVEDSANIS
-399 ATITQEGGGSGRY
+399 ATVTQEGGGSGRY
-412 VSYLERE
+412 VSYAERE

-425 YSEALAIISAK
+425 YNEAFAVINAK
-436 KAAVSEIEYE
+436 KAAIVEVEYE

-453 SCVTLRPGQLQT
+453 LCITLRPGQLQT
-465 IANTPR
+465 IANTAR
-471 GVSSDSY
+471 GVSSGSY
-478 LIHDVTLSD
+478 LINEVAISD
-487 VAGQYLRFRVR
+487 VAGQWLRFRVR
-498 AITGTS
+498 AIDGTS
-504 LTGVQ
+504 VVGIE
-509 EFWKALAGQTGGGRG
+509 EFWKALAGQGGAGRG
-524 AAPGASTTT
+524 AAPGASTTA
-533 PSVPGAPDDVTGLS
+533 PSVPGAPDNVTGLS

-616 HLTSPVTLY
+616 HLASPVTLY
-625 LPRPTQTATRR
+625 LPRPTETGTRR

-647 AELVRANQTGA
+647 AELVRANEAGA
-658 TPNVTLSIAALTYQS
+658 TPSVTLSLAPFVYQS

-681 RNVLATVEYDDS
+681 RNVSATVEYDDA
-693 QVASPKYRILFGW
+693 QVASPKYRLVFGW
-706 SLPADAPAAWQR
+706 TAPADPPAAWQR
-718 PFGGVQIVYEYA
+718 PFGGVQVVYEYS
-730 NGQRANG
+730 NGNRANG
-737 PALNVNETSARS
+737 PALNVNETAARS

-768 DASEEPRL
+768 DASEEPRV

-798 PVLTPYAD
+798 PSLTPYAD
-806 NVTGFSATNAR
+806 SVTGLTATNAR

-835 LPSGAAALARWG
+835 PPSGAAALARWG

-881 ATATWTFYAV
+881 SAATWTFYAV
-891 SIDNNANPN
+891 SVDNNANAN

-968 VELRVYSGAT
+968 VELRVYAGAT
-978 LFASTSATPSPIAV
+978 LLASTSATPSPIAV
-992 AIPNPDSATTV
+992 VIPNPDSATTV

-1010 DVNGRTNTEVAGTPQ
+1010 DVNGRTNTETAGTPQ

-1036 LDLRKFLPASTD
+1036 LDLRKYLPASSD
-1048 NFQINGTVLQVKV
+1048 LF
-1061 GTAITIDGSGNLRVA
+1061 TISGGKIIVA
-1076 VSGITDSLLATGA
+1076 A
-1089 VTTAKIAAA
+1089 
-1098 AVTATEI
+1098 
-1105 GAAAVTNAKL
+1105 N
-1115 AVDSVQGAVI
+1115 Q
-1125 ATSAITETKIAT
+1125 ITETAIA
-1137 DAVTSPKIIA
+1137 S
-1147 GAITT
+1147 GAISTPKLQ
-1152 AKIAAGAV
+1152 ANCV
-1160 TANEIAANTITAG
+1160 TANEIAANQ
-1173 KIAAGTITATEI
+1173 
-1185 AAGAITTGKIAALAV
+1185 
-1200 TASEIAAGAIVAGK
+1200 
-1214 IAADAVTATEIAA
+1214 
-1227 SAVIAGKIATN
+1227 VIAGKIAAN
-1238 AVTAGTIAANAVTT
+1238 AVTATTIAAGSVTT
-1252 AKLDATEISVGGGGS
+1252 AKLDTGEISVGGPVGS

-1309 KIRADSSGNVTIS
+1309 KIRADSSGNVTITDS
-1322 DATLTLALNGV
+1322 TLTLNLNGITTV
-1333 VTSIQNDL
+1333 ISNANDTIGSLIAGMRITDNSTAYYTSYRANSVSLTD
-1341 AYGTYNGLR
+1341 GSVGR
-1350 VYSTTS
+1350 VLISAGGGSPDPGGRVSVNNTSGSTT
-1356 GQESPV
+1356 
-1362 MITPGAITIG
+1362 I
-1372 NTLTSGTKFYV
+1372 TLTGGTGIV
-1383 SGAYGSNATMN
+1383 SASSFSIG
-1394 LYDAN
+1394 
-1399 SAERFRWS
+1399 
-1407 AGTLGGVMR
+1407 GT
-1416 IYGPSTTFGE
+1416 P
-1426 YSWDQ
+1426 
-1431 VKLLSGGSFAIGTS
+1431 
-1445 TGVTNTTS
+1445 GVTNTAN

-1468 INTNFVTIN
+1468 INSNLITIN
-1477 YKDHSNTNQ
+1477 YKDHANNNQ
-1486 TASFLAF
+1486 TVSFLAF
-1493 ASTSNA
+1493 TSTTNA
-1499 NGISSLFSSTIT
+1499 NGISSLSSSTTT

>member
-1 MSIDIYIAGAIREAI
+1 MSIDVYIAGAIREVI
-16 PYSLSIQAS
+16 PYSLNIQAS
-25 LGQRATFNCRI
+25 LGQRATFNCRV

-42 YRPQQGH
+42 YRPEQGQ
-49 VIELYS
+49 VIELYQ
-55 GAAKLWAGSVDE
+55 GATKHWAGSVDE

-82 FYDVRGITWEQR
+82 FYDIRGITWEQR

-106 LPAHYDGTIV
+106 LPAHYDGTII

-152 GLDSAIE
+152 GLDSTIE
-159 YFVVS
+159 YFVVG
-164 AASTTLQ
+164 AASATLQ

-198 GTIVTDLIANFADN
+198 GSIVADLISNFADN
-212 EGIGTTNV
+212 EGIGTSNV

-225 LDAVTFDADATV
+225 LDAVTFDADLTV

-260 YFKPR
+260 FFKPR
-265 TFAAAPFSISTSSA
+265 SFATAPFSISTSSA

-297 AFRVPWTQILV
+297 AYRVPWSQIAV

-330 IVGMT
+330 IVGMA

-342 FGQWLSESDKAYY
+342 FGQWLSEADKSYY
-355 WEYGSTRIR
+355 WEYASTRIR

-369 DVLTS
+369 DVLTT

-388 IVRVEDSADIS
+388 IVRVEDSANIS
-399 ATITQEGGGSGRY
+399 ATVTQEGGGSGRY
-412 VSYLERE
+412 VSYAERE

-425 YSEALAIISAK
+425 YNEALAVINAK
-436 KAAVSEIEYE
+436 KAAIVEVEYE

-453 SCVTLRPGQLQT
+453 LCITLRPGQLQT
-465 IANTPR
+465 IANAAR
-471 GVSSDSY
+471 GVSSGSY
-478 LIHDVTLSD
+478 LINEVAISD
-487 VAGQYLRFRVR
+487 VAGQWLRFRVR
-498 AITGTS
+498 AIDGTS
-504 LTGVQ
+504 VIGIE
-509 EFWKALAGQTGGGRG
+509 EFWKALAGQGGAGRG
-524 AAPGASTTT
+524 AAAGASTTA
-533 PSVPGAPDDVTGLS
+533 PSVPGAPDNVTGLS

-562 AFTAPSPLGD
+562 AFTPPSPLGD

-625 LPRPTQTATRR
+625 LPRPTETATRR
-636 FYLASYSEQAE
+636 LYLASYSEQAE
-647 AELVRANQTGA
+647 SELVRANEAGA
-658 TPNVTLSIAALTYQS
+658 TPSVTLSLAPFVYQS

-681 RNVLATVEYDDS
+681 RNVSATVEYDDS
-693 QVASPKYRILFGW
+693 QVASPKYRIVFGW
-706 SLPADAPAAWQR
+706 TTPLEAPAAWQR

-730 NGQRANG
+730 DGQRANG
-737 PALNVNETSARS
+737 PALNVNETAARS

-768 DASEEPRL
+768 DASEEPRV

-798 PVLTPYAD
+798 PSLTPYAD

-835 LPSGAAALARWG
+835 PPSGAAALARWG

-891 SIDNNANPN
+891 SIDNNANAN

-978 LFASTSATPSPIAV
+978 LLASTSATPSPIAV
-992 AIPNPDSATTV
+992 VIPSPDSV
-1003 TAKLVSF
+1003 TSVSARLVSF
-1010 DVNGRTNTEVAGTPQ
+1010 DVNGRTNTETAGTPQ

-1036 LDLRKFLPASTD
+1036 LDLRKYLPASSD
-1048 NFQINGTVLQVKV
+1048 LF
-1061 GTAITIDGSGNLRVA
+1061 TISGGKIIVA
-1076 VSGITDSLLATGA
+1076 A
-1089 VTTAKIAAA
+1089 
-1098 AVTATEI
+1098 
-1105 GAAAVTNAKL
+1105 N
-1115 AVDSVQGAVI
+1115 Q
-1125 ATSAITETKIAT
+1125 ITETAIA
-1137 DAVTSPKIIA
+1137 S
-1147 GAITT
+1147 GAISTPKLQ
-1152 AKIAAGAV
+1152 ANCV
-1160 TANEIAANTITAG
+1160 TANEIAAN
-1173 KIAAGTITATEI
+1173 
-1185 AAGAITTGKIAALAV
+1185 
-1200 TASEIAAGAIVAGK
+1200 
-1214 IAADAVTATEIAA
+1214 
-1227 SAVIAGKIATN
+1227 AVIAGKIATN
-1238 AVTAGTIAANAVTT
+1238 AVTATTILAGAVTT

-1294 WFKTLSVGGTSYGTG
+1294 WFRTLSIGGTSYGTG
-1309 KIRADSSGNVTIS
+1309 RIRADSSGNVTIN
-1322 DATLTLALNGV
+1322 DATLTLNLNGTV
-1333 VTSIQNDL
+1333 AEISNS
-1341 AYGTYNGLR
+1341 AAFGYNNGLR
-1350 VYSTTS
+1350 VYSTTT

-1362 MITPGAITIG
+1362 MIAPGVIQIG
-1372 NTLTSGTKFYV
+1372 NTLTTGTKFFLN
-1383 SGAYGSNATMN
+1383 GSFGGNTSMN
-1394 LYDAN
+1394 LYDSNA
-1399 SAERFRWS
+1399 AERVRLTAF
-1407 AGTLGGVMR
+1407 
-1416 IYGPSTTFGE
+1416 TFGATLRL
-1426 YSWDQ
+1426 YGSSTSFANYASDS
-1431 VKLLSGGSFAIGTS
+1431 VALLSGGSFSIGGAS
-1445 TGVTNTTS
+1445 GVTNTTN

-1468 INTNFVTIN
+1468 INSNLITIN
-1477 YKDHSNTNQ
+1477 YKDHANNNQ
-1486 TASFLAF
+1486 TVSFLAF
-1493 ASTSNA
+1493 TSTTNA
-1499 NGISSLFSSTIT
+1499 NGISSLSSSTTT

>member
-1 MSIDIYIAGAIREAI
+1 MSIDVYIAGAIREVI
-16 PYSLSIQAS
+16 PYSLNIQAS
-25 LGQRATFNCRI
+25 LGQRATFNCRV

-42 YRPQQGH
+42 YRPEQGQ
-49 VIELYS
+49 VIELYQ
-55 GAAKLWAGSVDE
+55 GATKHWAGSVDE

-82 FYDVRGITWEQR
+82 FYDIRGITWEQR

-106 LPAHYDGTIV
+106 LPAHYDGTII

-152 GLDSAIE
+152 GLDSTIE
-159 YFVVS
+159 YFVVG
-164 AASTTLQ
+164 AASATLQ

-198 GTIVTDLIANFADN
+198 GSIVADLISNFADN
-212 EGIGTTNV
+212 EGIGTSNV

-225 LDAVTFDADATV
+225 LDAVTFDADLTV

-260 YFKPR
+260 FFKPR
-265 TFAAAPFSISTSSA
+265 SFATAPFSISTSSA

-297 AFRVPWTQILV
+297 AYRVPWSQIAV

-330 IVGMT
+330 IVGMA

-342 FGQWLSESDKAYY
+342 FGQWLSEADKSYY
-355 WEYGSTRIR
+355 WEYASTRIR

-369 DVLTS
+369 DVLTT

-388 IVRVEDSADIS
+388 IVRVEDAANIS
-399 ATITQEGGGSGRY
+399 ATVTQEGGGSGRY
-412 VSYLERE
+412 VSYAERE

-425 YSEALAIISAK
+425 YNEALAVINAK
-436 KAAVSEIEYE
+436 KAAIVEVEYE

-453 SCVTLRPGQLQT
+453 LCITLRPGQLQT
-465 IANTPR
+465 IANAAR
-471 GVSSDSY
+471 GVSSGSY
-478 LIHDVTLSD
+478 LINEVAISD
-487 VAGQYLRFRVR
+487 VAGQWLRFRVR
-498 AITGTS
+498 AIDGTS
-504 LTGVQ
+504 VIGIE
-509 EFWKALAGQTGGGRG
+509 EFWKALAGQGGAGRG
-524 AAPGASTTT
+524 AAAGASTTA
-533 PSVPGAPDDVTGLS
+533 PSVPGAPDNVTGLS

-562 AFTAPSPLGD
+562 AFTPPSPLGD

-625 LPRPTQTATRR
+625 LPRPTETATRR
-636 FYLASYSEQAE
+636 LYLASYSEQAE
-647 AELVRANQTGA
+647 SELVRANEAGA
-658 TPNVTLSIAALTYQS
+658 TPSVTLSLAPFVYQS

-681 RNVLATVEYDDS
+681 RNVSATVEYDDS
-693 QVASPKYRILFGW
+693 QVASPKYRIVFGW
-706 SLPADAPAAWQR
+706 TTPLEAPAAWQR

-730 NGQRANG
+730 DGQRANG
-737 PALNVNETSARS
+737 PALNVNETAARS

-768 DASEEPRL
+768 DASEEPRV

-798 PVLTPYAD
+798 PSLTPYAD

-835 LPSGAAALARWG
+835 PPSGAAALARWG

-891 SIDNNANPN
+891 SIDNNANAN

-978 LFASTSATPSPIAV
+978 LLASTSATPSPIAV
-992 AIPNPDSATTV
+992 VIPSPDSV
-1003 TAKLVSF
+1003 TSVSARLVSF
-1010 DVNGRTNTEVAGTPQ
+1010 DVNGRTNTETAGTPQ

-1036 LDLRKFLPASTD
+1036 LDLRKYLPASSD
-1048 NFQINGTVLQVKV
+1048 LF
-1061 GTAITIDGSGNLRVA
+1061 TISGGKIIVA
-1076 VSGITDSLLATGA
+1076 A
-1089 VTTAKIAAA
+1089 
-1098 AVTATEI
+1098 
-1105 GAAAVTNAKL
+1105 N
-1115 AVDSVQGAVI
+1115 Q
-1125 ATSAITETKIAT
+1125 ITETAIA
-1137 DAVTSPKIIA
+1137 S
-1147 GAITT
+1147 GAISTPKLQ
-1152 AKIAAGAV
+1152 ANCV
-1160 TANEIAANTITAG
+1160 TANEIAAN
-1173 KIAAGTITATEI
+1173 
-1185 AAGAITTGKIAALAV
+1185 
-1200 TASEIAAGAIVAGK
+1200 
-1214 IAADAVTATEIAA
+1214 
-1227 SAVIAGKIATN
+1227 AVIAGKIATN
-1238 AVTAGTIAANAVTT
+1238 AVTATTILAGAVTT

-1294 WFKTLSVGGTSYGTG
+1294 WFRTLSIGGTSYGTG
-1309 KIRADSSGNVTIS
+1309 RIRADSSGNVTIN
-1322 DATLTLALNGV
+1322 DATLTLNLNGTV
-1333 VTSIQNDL
+1333 AEISNS
-1341 AYGTYNGLR
+1341 AAFGYNNGLR
-1350 VYSTTS
+1350 VYSTTT

-1362 MITPGAITIG
+1362 MIAPGVIQIG
-1372 NTLTSGTKFYV
+1372 NTLTTGTKFFLN
-1383 SGAYGSNATMN
+1383 GSFGGNTSMN
-1394 LYDAN
+1394 LYDSNA
-1399 SAERFRWS
+1399 AERVRLTAF
-1407 AGTLGGVMR
+1407 
-1416 IYGPSTTFGE
+1416 TFGATLRL
-1426 YSWDQ
+1426 YGSSTSFANYASDS
-1431 VKLLSGGSFAIGTS
+1431 VALLSGGSFSIGGAS
-1445 TGVTNTTS
+1445 GVTNTTN

-1468 INTNFVTIN
+1468 INSNLITIN
-1477 YKDHSNTNQ
+1477 YKDHANNNQ
-1486 TASFLAF
+1486 TVSFLAF
-1493 ASTSNA
+1493 TSTTNA
-1499 NGISSLFSSTIT
+1499 NGISSLSSSTTT

>member
-1 MSIDIYIAGAIREAI
+1 MSIDVYISGSIREVI
-16 PYSLSIQAS
+16 PYSLNIQAS
-25 LGQRATFNCRI
+25 LGQRATFNCRV

-42 YRPQQGH
+42 YRPEQGQ
-49 VIELYS
+49 VIELYQ
-55 GAAKLWAGSVDE
+55 GATKHWAGSVDE

-106 LPAHYDGTIV
+106 LPAHYDGTII
-116 VTADASTNTLTSAA
+116 VTADASTDTLTSAS

-140 RIKAHAQGALAG
+140 RVKAHTQGALAA
-152 GLDSAIE
+152 GLDSTIE
-159 YFVVS
+159 YFVVG

-198 GTIVTDLIANFADN
+198 GTIVADLISNFADN
-212 EGIGTTNV
+212 EGIGTSNV

-225 LDAVTFDADATV
+225 LDAVTFDADLTV

-260 YFKPR
+260 FFKPR

-297 AFRVPWTQILV
+297 AYRVPWSQITV

-313 TGDGTTRTFTLA
+313 TGDGTARTFALA

-330 IVGMT
+330 IVGMA

-342 FGQWLSESDKAYY
+342 FGQWLSEADKAYY
-355 WEYGSTRIR
+355 WEYASTRIR

-369 DVLTS
+369 DVLTT

-388 IVRVEDSADIS
+388 IVRVEDAANIS
-399 ATITQEGGGSGRY
+399 ATVTQEGGGSGRY
-412 VSYLERE
+412 VSYAERE

-425 YSEALAIISAK
+425 YNEALAVINAK
-436 KAAVSEIEYE
+436 KAAIVEVEYE

-453 SCVTLRPGQLQT
+453 SCITLRPGQLQT
-465 IANTPR
+465 IANTAR
-471 GVSSDSY
+471 GVSSGSY
-478 LIHDVTLSD
+478 LINEVAISD
-487 VAGQYLRFRVR
+487 VAGQWLRFRVR
-498 AITGTS
+498 AIDGTS
-504 LTGVQ
+504 VVGIE
-509 EFWKALAGQTGGGRG
+509 EFWKALAGQGGGRG
-524 AAPGASTTT
+524 AAAGASTTA
-533 PSVPGAPDDVTGLS
+533 PSVPGAPDNVTGLS

-625 LPRPTQTATRR
+625 LPRPTETATRR

-647 AELVRANQTGA
+647 AELVRANEPGA
-658 TPNVTLSIAALTYQS
+658 TPSVTLSLAPFVYQS

-681 RNVLATVEYDDS
+681 RNVSATVEYDDS
-693 QVASPKYRILFGW
+693 QVASPKYRLVFGW
-706 SLPADAPAAWQR
+706 TTPLEAPAAWQR
-718 PFGGVQIVYEYA
+718 PFGGVQIVYEYS
-730 NGQRANG
+730 NGNRANG
-737 PALNVNETSARS
+737 PALNVNETAARS

-768 DASEEPRL
+768 DASEEPRV

-798 PVLTPYAD
+798 PSLTPYAD

-835 LPSGAAALARWG
+835 PPSGASALARWG

-891 SIDNNANPN
+891 SIDNNANAN
-900 TDGRSPAVGT
+900 TDGRSPAGGT
-910 PVATISVPPPT
+910 PTATISVSPPT

-978 LFASTSATPSPIAV
+978 LLASTSATPSPIAV
-992 AIPNPDSATTV
+992 VIPSPDSV
-1003 TAKLVSF
+1003 TSVSAKLVSF
-1010 DVNGRTNTEVAGTPQ
+1010 DVNGRTNTETGGTPQ

-1061 GTAITIDGSGNLRVA
+1061 GTAITIDGTGNLRVA
-1076 VSGITDSLLATGA
+1076 VSGITDSLIASGA
-1089 VTTAKIAAA
+1089 VTAIKIDTA
-1098 AVTATEI
+1098 AV
-1105 GAAAVTNAKL
+1105 
-1115 AVDSVQGAVI
+1115 
-1125 ATSAITETKIAT
+1125 TETKIAT

-1152 AKIAAGAV
+1152 GKIAASAV
-1160 TANEIAANTITAG
+1160 TAN
-1173 KIAAGTITATEI
+1173 
-1185 AAGAITTGKIAALAV
+1185 
-1200 TASEIAAGAIVAGK
+1200 EIAAGAIVAGK
-1214 IAADAVTATEIAA
+1214 IAANAVTATEIAA
-1227 SAVIAGKIATN
+1227 SAVTAGKIATN

-1294 WFKTLSVGGTSYGTG
+1294 WFKTLSVGGTSYANG
-1309 KIRADSSGNVTIS
+1309 KIKADASGNVTIS
-1322 DATLTLALNGV
+1322 GSTFTLNLNSITTTIANDLDGLGFGNAGFRTV
-1333 VTSIQNDL
+1333 NNSTSFFTSIYPD
-1341 AYGTYNGLR
+1341 
-1350 VYSTTS
+1350 SI
-1356 GQESPV
+1356 E
-1362 MITPGAITIG
+1362 
-1372 NTLTSGTKFYV
+1372 LT
-1383 SGAYGSNATMN
+1383 
-1394 LYDAN
+1394 D
-1399 SAERFRWS
+1399 
-1407 AGTLGGVMR
+1407 GVR
-1416 IYGPSTTFGE
+1416 R
-1426 YSWDQ
+1426 Q
-1431 VKLLSGGSFAIGTS
+1431 VKLSAGGGSPNPGASVTVYNLSGSATAGMNGSSGNINASSFSIGATP
-1445 TGVTNTTS
+1445 GVTNTAT
-1453 PITSISTGSTSFVTG
+1453 PLTSISVSTASYVTG
-1468 INTNFVTIN
+1468 VNTNFITIN
-1477 YKDHSNTNQ
+1477 YKDHSSTNQ
-1486 TASFLAF
+1486 TVSFLAF
-1493 ASTSNA
+1493 ASLATANA
-1499 NGISSLFSSTIT
+1499 VSSISSSTTT

>member
-1 MSIDIYIAGAIREAI
+1 MSIDVYIAGAIREAV

-106 LPAHYDGTIV
+106 LPAHYDGTII
-116 VTADASTNTLTSAA
+116 VTADASTNTLTSAT

-152 GLDSAIE
+152 GLDSTIE

-198 GTIVTDLIANFADN
+198 GTIVADLIANFADN

-237 ADAIG
+237 SDAIG

-297 AFRVPWTQILV
+297 AFRVPWTQITV

-355 WEYGSTRIR
+355 WEYASTRIR
-364 QDVDV
+364 QDADV

-425 YSEALAIISAK
+425 YNEALAIISAK

-446 TDEEVEP
+446 TDEEAEP

-616 HLTSPVTLY
+616 HLASPVTLY
-625 LPRPTQTATRR
+625 LPRPTETATRR

-681 RNVLATVEYDDS
+681 RNVSASVEYDDS

-706 SLPADAPAAWQR
+706 TLPADAPAAWQR

-737 PALNVNETSARS
+737 PALNVNETAARS

-768 DASEEPRL
+768 DASEEPRV

-798 PVLTPYAD
+798 PSLTPYAD
-806 NVTGFSATNAR
+806 NVTAFSAANAR

-835 LPSGAAALARWG
+835 RPSGAAALARWG

-857 GDKFQ
+857 GDKVQ

-881 ATATWTFYAV
+881 STATWTFYAV
-891 SIDNNANPN
+891 SVDNNANAN

-955 ATFTAPSDVTWGG
+955 ATFTAPSDATWGG

-978 LFASTSATPSPIAV
+978 LLASTSATPSPIAV
-992 AIPNPDSATTV
+992 VIPNPDAATTV
-1003 TAKLVSF
+1003 TVKLVSF

-1036 LDLRKFLPASTD
+1036 LDLRKYLPASSD
-1048 NFQINGTVLQVKV
+1048 LF
-1061 GTAITIDGSGNLRVA
+1061 TISGGKIIVA
-1076 VSGITDSLLATGA
+1076 AS
-1089 VTTAKIAAA
+1089 
-1098 AVTATEI
+1098 
-1105 GAAAVTNAKL
+1105 
-1115 AVDSVQGAVI
+1115 Q
-1125 ATSAITETKIAT
+1125 ITETAIA
-1137 DAVTSPKIIA
+1137 S
-1147 GAITT
+1147 GAISTPKLQANAIT
-1152 AKIAAGAV
+1152 S
-1160 TANEIAANTITAG
+1160 NEIAAN
-1173 KIAAGTITATEI
+1173 
-1185 AAGAITTGKIAALAV
+1185 
-1200 TASEIAAGAIVAGK
+1200 
-1214 IAADAVTATEIAA
+1214 
-1227 SAVIAGKIATN
+1227 AVIAGKIATN
-1238 AVTAGTIAANAVTT
+1238 AVTATTILAGSVTT
-1252 AKLDATEISVGGGGS
+1252 AKLDTTEISVGGGGS

-1309 KIRADSSGNVTIS
+1309 KIRADSSGNVTIN
-1322 DATLTLALNGV
+1322 DATLTLTLNGV

-1468 INTNFVTIN
+1468 INSNLITIN

-1486 TASFLAF
+1486 SVSFLAYT
-1493 ASTSNA
+1493 STTNA
-1499 NGISSLFSSTIT
+1499 NGISSLSSSTTT

>member
-1 MSIDIYIAGAIREAI
+1 MSIDVYISGAIREAV

-106 LPAHYDGTIV
+106 LPAHYDGTII
-116 VTADASTNTLTSAA
+116 VTVDASTNTLTSAS

-152 GLDSAIE
+152 GLDSTIE

-198 GTIVTDLIANFADN
+198 GTIVADLIANFADN

-237 ADAIG
+237 SDAIG

-297 AFRVPWTQILV
+297 AFRVPWTQITV

-355 WEYGSTRIR
+355 WEYASTRIR
-364 QDVDV
+364 QDADV

-425 YSEALAIISAK
+425 YNEALAIISAK

-446 TDEEVEP
+446 TDEEAEP

-625 LPRPTQTATRR
+625 LPRPTETATRR

-647 AELVRANQTGA
+647 AELVRANEAGA
-658 TPNVTLSIAALTYQS
+658 TPSVTLSLAPFVYQS

-681 RNVLATVEYDDS
+681 RNVSATVEYDDS
-693 QVASPKYRILFGW
+693 QVASPKYRLVFGW
-706 SLPADAPAAWQR
+706 TTPLEAPAAWQR

-730 NGQRANG
+730 DGQRANG
-737 PALNVNETSARS
+737 PALNVNETAARS

-768 DASEEPRL
+768 DASEEPRI

-798 PVLTPYAD
+798 PSLTPFAD
-806 NVTGFSATNAR
+806 NVTGFTATNAR

-835 LPSGAAALARWG
+835 PPTGAAALARWG

-881 ATATWTFYAV
+881 STATWTFYAV
-891 SIDNNANPN
+891 STDNNANAN

-978 LFASTSATPSPIAV
+978 LLASTSATPSPIAV
-992 AIPNPDSATTV
+992 VIPSPDSV
-1003 TAKLVSF
+1003 TSVSARLVSF
-1010 DVNGRTNTEVAGTPQ
+1010 DVNGRTNTETAGTPQ

-1036 LDLRKFLPASTD
+1036 LDLRKYLPASSD
-1048 NFQINGTVLQVKV
+1048 LF
-1061 GTAITIDGSGNLRVA
+1061 TISGGKIIVA
-1076 VSGITDSLLATGA
+1076 AS
-1089 VTTAKIAAA
+1089 
-1098 AVTATEI
+1098 
-1105 GAAAVTNAKL
+1105 
-1115 AVDSVQGAVI
+1115 Q
-1125 ATSAITETKIAT
+1125 ITETAIA
-1137 DAVTSPKIIA
+1137 S
-1147 GAITT
+1147 GAISTPKLQ
-1152 AKIAAGAV
+1152 ANAV
-1160 TANEIAANTITAG
+1160 TANEIAAN
-1173 KIAAGTITATEI
+1173 
-1185 AAGAITTGKIAALAV
+1185 
-1200 TASEIAAGAIVAGK
+1200 
-1214 IAADAVTATEIAA
+1214 
-1227 SAVIAGKIATN
+1227 AVIAGKIATN
-1238 AVTAGTIAANAVTT
+1238 AVTATTILAGSVTT
-1252 AKLDATEISVGGGGS
+1252 AKLDTTEISVGGGGS

-1294 WFKTLSVGGTSYGTG
+1294 WFRTLSIGGTSYGTG
-1309 KIRADSSGNVTIS
+1309 KIRADSSGNVTIN
-1322 DATLTLALNGV
+1322 DATLTLNLNSTVAEIANGAAFGY
-1333 VTSIQNDL
+1333 N
-1341 AYGTYNGLR
+1341 NGLR

-1362 MITPGAITIG
+1362 MIAPGVIQIG
-1372 NTLTSGTKFYV
+1372 NTLTTGTKFFLNG
-1383 SGAYGSNATMN
+1383 SFGANTSMNVYDSNAAERVRLTAFTTGAILRLYGSSTSFAT
-1394 LYDAN
+1394 YASDSVA
-1399 SAERFRWS
+1399 
-1407 AGTLGGVMR
+1407 
-1416 IYGPSTTFGE
+1416 
-1426 YSWDQ
+1426 
-1431 VKLLSGGSFAIGTS
+1431 LLSGGSFSIGGAS
-1445 TGVTNTTS
+1445 GVTNTAN

-1468 INTNFVTIN
+1468 INSNLITIN
-1477 YKDHSNTNQ
+1477 YKDHANNNQ
-1486 TASFLAF
+1486 TVSFLAF
-1493 ASTSNA
+1493 TSTTNA
-1499 NGISSLFSSTIT
+1499 NGISSLSSSTTT

>member
-1 MSIDIYIAGAIREAI
+1 MSIDVYIAGAIREAV

-42 YRPQQGH
+42 YRPEQGH

-55 GAAKLWAGSVDE
+55 GATKLWAGSVDE

-82 FYDVRGITWEQR
+82 FYDMRGITWEQR

-106 LPAHYDGTIV
+106 LPAHYDGTII
-116 VTADASTNTLTSAA
+116 VTADASTNTLTSAS

-152 GLDSAIE
+152 GLDGAIE

-198 GTIVTDLIANFADN
+198 GAIVADLISNFADN

-237 ADAIG
+237 SDAIG

-297 AFRVPWTQILV
+297 AFRVPWTQIPAL
-308 TEESF
+308 EESF
-313 TGDGTTRTFTLA
+313 TGDGATRTFTLA

-330 IVGMT
+330 IVGMA

-342 FGQWLSESDKAYY
+342 FGQWLSEADKAFY
-355 WEYGSTRIR
+355 WEYASTVIR
-364 QDVDV
+364 QDADV

-425 YSEALAIISAK
+425 YNEALAIISAK

-465 IANTPR
+465 IGNTPR

-478 LIHDVTLSD
+478 LVHDVTLSD

-524 AAPGASTTT
+524 AAPGASTTA
-533 PSVPGAPDDVTGLS
+533 PSVPGAPDNVTGLS

-625 LPRPTQTATRR
+625 LPRPTETATRR

-647 AELVRANQTGA
+647 AELVRANEAGA
-658 TPNVTLSIAALTYQS
+658 TPSVTLSLAPIVYQS

-681 RNVLATVEYDDS
+681 RNVSASVEYDDS
-693 QVASPKYRILFGW
+693 QVASPKYRLVFGW
-706 SLPADAPAAWQR
+706 TTPLEAPAAWQR

-730 NGQRANG
+730 DGQRANG

-756 GTNPIRVWFVSM
+756 GSNSIRVWFVSM
-768 DASEEPRL
+768 DASEEPRV
-776 NTIVTGLTPSA
+776 NTIVSGLTPSS

-798 PVLTPYAD
+798 PSLTPYAD

-835 LPSGAAALARWG
+835 PPTGAAALARWG

-857 GDKFQ
+857 GDKLQ

-875 SSAFPQ
+875 SSAFPPS
-881 ATATWTFYAV
+881 TATWTFYAV
-891 SIDNNANPN
+891 SIDNNSNAN

-978 LFASTSATPSPIAV
+978 LLASTSATPSPIAV
-992 AIPNPDSATTV
+992 VIPSPDSV
-1003 TAKLVSF
+1003 TSVSARLVSF
-1010 DVNGRTNTEVAGTPQ
+1010 DVNGRTNTETAGTPQ

-1036 LDLRKFLPASTD
+1036 LDLRKYLPASSD
-1048 NFQINGTVLQVKV
+1048 LF
-1061 GTAITIDGSGNLRVA
+1061 TISGGKIIVA
-1076 VSGITDSLLATGA
+1076 AS
-1089 VTTAKIAAA
+1089 
-1098 AVTATEI
+1098 
-1105 GAAAVTNAKL
+1105 
-1115 AVDSVQGAVI
+1115 Q
-1125 ATSAITETKIAT
+1125 ITETAIA
-1137 DAVTSPKIIA
+1137 S
-1147 GAITT
+1147 GAISTPKLQ
-1152 AKIAAGAV
+1152 ANAV
-1160 TANEIAANTITAG
+1160 TANEIAAN
-1173 KIAAGTITATEI
+1173 
-1185 AAGAITTGKIAALAV
+1185 
-1200 TASEIAAGAIVAGK
+1200 
-1214 IAADAVTATEIAA
+1214 
-1227 SAVIAGKIATN
+1227 AVIAGKIATN
-1238 AVTAGTIAANAVTT
+1238 AVTAGTILAGSVTT
-1252 AKLDATEISVGGGGS
+1252 AKLDTTEISVGGGGS

-1294 WFKTLSVGGTSYGTG
+1294 WFRTLSIGGTSYANG
-1309 KIRADSSGNVTIS
+1309 KIKADSSGNVTIN
-1322 DATLTLALNGV
+1322 DATLTLNLNGITTV
-1333 VTSIQNDL
+1333 ISNANDSIGSVIAGMRITDNSTSFYSSYRAGSVQLTD
-1341 AYGTYNGLR
+1341 GSVSR
-1350 VYSTTS
+1350 VFLSAGGGSPDPGGRIAVNNTSGSTTIS
-1356 GQESPV
+1356 LIGGTGIVSASSFSIGV
-1362 MITPGAITIG
+1362 TP
-1372 NTLTSGTKFYV
+1372 
-1383 SGAYGSNATMN
+1383 
-1394 LYDAN
+1394 
-1399 SAERFRWS
+1399 
-1407 AGTLGGVMR
+1407 
-1416 IYGPSTTFGE
+1416 
-1426 YSWDQ
+1426 
-1431 VKLLSGGSFAIGTS
+1431 
-1445 TGVTNTTS
+1445 GVTNTTS
-1453 PITSISTGSTSFVTG
+1453 PLTSISVSTASFVTG
-1468 INTNFVTIN
+1468 INTNFITIN

-1486 TASFLAF
+1486 TVSFLAF
-1493 ASTSNA
+1493 ASTTTANA
-1499 NGISSLFSSTIT
+1499 VSSISSSTTT

>member
-1 MSIDIYIAGAIREAI
+1 VSIDVYIAGAIREAV

-106 LPAHYDGTIV
+106 LPAHYDGTII
-116 VTADASTNTLTSAA
+116 VTADASTNTLTSAT

-152 GLDSAIE
+152 GLDSTIE

-198 GTIVTDLIANFADN
+198 GTIVADLIANFADN

-237 ADAIG
+237 SDAIG

-297 AFRVPWTQILV
+297 AFRVPWTQITV

-355 WEYGSTRIR
+355 WEYASTRIR
-364 QDVDV
+364 QDADV

-425 YSEALAIISAK
+425 YNEALAIISAK

-446 TDEEVEP
+446 TDEEAEP

-616 HLTSPVTLY
+616 HLASPVTLY
-625 LPRPTQTATRR
+625 LPRPTETATRR

-681 RNVLATVEYDDS
+681 RNVSASVEYDDS

-706 SLPADAPAAWQR
+706 TLPADAPAAWQR

-737 PALNVNETSARS
+737 PALNVNETAARS

-768 DASEEPRL
+768 DASEEPRV

-798 PVLTPYAD
+798 PSLTPYAD
-806 NVTGFSATNAR
+806 NVTAFSAANAR

-835 LPSGAAALARWG
+835 RPSGAAALARWG

-857 GDKFQ
+857 GDKVQ

-881 ATATWTFYAV
+881 STATWTFYAV
-891 SIDNNANPN
+891 SVDNNANAN

-955 ATFTAPSDVTWGG
+955 ATFTAPSDATWGG

-978 LFASTSATPSPIAV
+978 LLASTSATPSPIAV
-992 AIPNPDSATTV
+992 VIPNPDAATTV
-1003 TAKLVSF
+1003 TVKLVSF

-1036 LDLRKFLPASTD
+1036 LDLRKYLPASSD
-1048 NFQINGTVLQVKV
+1048 LF
-1061 GTAITIDGSGNLRVA
+1061 TISGGKIIVA
-1076 VSGITDSLLATGA
+1076 AS
-1089 VTTAKIAAA
+1089 
-1098 AVTATEI
+1098 
-1105 GAAAVTNAKL
+1105 
-1115 AVDSVQGAVI
+1115 Q
-1125 ATSAITETKIAT
+1125 ITETAIA
-1137 DAVTSPKIIA
+1137 S
-1147 GAITT
+1147 GAISTPKLQANAIT
-1152 AKIAAGAV
+1152 S
-1160 TANEIAANTITAG
+1160 NEIAAN
-1173 KIAAGTITATEI
+1173 
-1185 AAGAITTGKIAALAV
+1185 
-1200 TASEIAAGAIVAGK
+1200 
-1214 IAADAVTATEIAA
+1214 
-1227 SAVIAGKIATN
+1227 AVIAGKIATN
-1238 AVTAGTIAANAVTT
+1238 AVTATTILAGSVTT
-1252 AKLDATEISVGGGGS
+1252 AKLDTTEISVGGGGS

-1309 KIRADSSGNVTIS
+1309 KIRADSSGNVTIN
-1322 DATLTLALNGV
+1322 DATLTLTLNGV

-1468 INTNFVTIN
+1468 INSNLITIN

-1486 TASFLAF
+1486 SVSFLAYT
-1493 ASTSNA
+1493 STTNA
-1499 NGISSLFSSTIT
+1499 NGISSLSSSTTT

>member
-1 MSIDIYIAGAIREAI
+1 MSIDVYIAGAIREAV

-25 LGQRATFNCRI
+25 LGQRATFNCRV

-42 YRPQQGH
+42 YRPEQGQ
-49 VIELYS
+49 VIELYQ
-55 GAAKLWAGSVDE
+55 GATKHWAGSVDE

-106 LPAHYDGTIV
+106 LPAHYDGTII

-152 GLDSAIE
+152 GLDSTIE
-159 YFVVS
+159 YFVVGS
-164 AASTTLQ
+164 ASTTLQ

-198 GTIVTDLIANFADN
+198 GSIVADLISNFADN
-212 EGIGTTNV
+212 EGIGTSNV

-225 LDAVTFDADATV
+225 LDAVTFDADLTV

-260 YFKPR
+260 FFKPR
-265 TFAAAPFSISTSSA
+265 SFATAPFSISTSSA

-297 AFRVPWTQILV
+297 AYRVPWSQIAV

-330 IVGMT
+330 IVGMA

-342 FGQWLSESDKAYY
+342 FGQWLSEADKSYY
-355 WEYGSTRIR
+355 WEYASTRIR

-369 DVLTS
+369 DVLTT

-388 IVRVEDSADIS
+388 IVRVEDSANIS
-399 ATITQEGGGSGRY
+399 ATVTQEGGGSGRY
-412 VSYLERE
+412 VSYAERE

-425 YSEALAIISAK
+425 YNEALAVINAK
-436 KAAVSEIEYE
+436 KAAIVEVEYE

-453 SCVTLRPGQLQT
+453 LCITLRPGQLQT
-465 IANTPR
+465 IANAAR
-471 GVSSDSY
+471 GVSSGSY
-478 LIHDVTLSD
+478 LINEVAISD
-487 VAGQYLRFRVR
+487 VAGQWLRFRVR
-498 AITGTS
+498 AIDGTS
-504 LTGVQ
+504 VIGIE
-509 EFWKALAGQTGGGRG
+509 EFWKALAGQGGAGRG
-524 AAPGASTTT
+524 AAAGASTTA
-533 PSVPGAPDDVTGLS
+533 PSVPGAPDNVTGLS

-562 AFTAPSPLGD
+562 AFTPPSPLGD

-625 LPRPTQTATRR
+625 LPRPTETATRR
-636 FYLASYSEQAE
+636 LYLASYSEQAE
-647 AELVRANQTGA
+647 SELVRANEAGA
-658 TPNVTLSIAALTYQS
+658 TPSVTLSLAPFVYQS

-681 RNVLATVEYDDS
+681 RNVSATVEYDDS
-693 QVASPKYRILFGW
+693 QVASPKYRIVFGW
-706 SLPADAPAAWQR
+706 TTPLEAPAAWQR

-730 NGQRANG
+730 DGQRANG
-737 PALNVNETSARS
+737 PALNVNETAARS

-768 DASEEPRL
+768 DASEEPRV

-798 PVLTPYAD
+798 PSLTPYAD

-835 LPSGAAALARWG
+835 PPSGAAALARWG

-891 SIDNNANPN
+891 SIDNNANAN

-978 LFASTSATPSPIAV
+978 LLASTSATPSPIAV
-992 AIPNPDSATTV
+992 VIPSPDSV
-1003 TAKLVSF
+1003 TSVSARLVSF
-1010 DVNGRTNTEVAGTPQ
+1010 DVNGRTNTETAGTPQ

-1036 LDLRKFLPASTD
+1036 LDLRKYLPASSD
-1048 NFQINGTVLQVKV
+1048 LF
-1061 GTAITIDGSGNLRVA
+1061 TISGGKIIVA
-1076 VSGITDSLLATGA
+1076 A
-1089 VTTAKIAAA
+1089 
-1098 AVTATEI
+1098 
-1105 GAAAVTNAKL
+1105 N
-1115 AVDSVQGAVI
+1115 Q
-1125 ATSAITETKIAT
+1125 ITETAIA
-1137 DAVTSPKIIA
+1137 S
-1147 GAITT
+1147 GAISTPKLQ
-1152 AKIAAGAV
+1152 ANCV
-1160 TANEIAANTITAG
+1160 TANEIAAN
-1173 KIAAGTITATEI
+1173 
-1185 AAGAITTGKIAALAV
+1185 
-1200 TASEIAAGAIVAGK
+1200 
-1214 IAADAVTATEIAA
+1214 
-1227 SAVIAGKIATN
+1227 AVIAGKIATN
-1238 AVTAGTIAANAVTT
+1238 AVTATTILAGAVTT

-1294 WFKTLSVGGTSYGTG
+1294 WFRTLSIGGTSYGTG
-1309 KIRADSSGNVTIS
+1309 RIRADSSGNVTIN
-1322 DATLTLALNGV
+1322 DATLTLNLNGTV
-1333 VTSIQNDL
+1333 AEISNS
-1341 AYGTYNGLR
+1341 AAFGYNNGLR
-1350 VYSTTS
+1350 VYSTTT

-1362 MITPGAITIG
+1362 MIAPGVIQIG
-1372 NTLTSGTKFYV
+1372 NTLTTGTKFFLN
-1383 SGAYGSNATMN
+1383 GSFGGNTSMN
-1394 LYDAN
+1394 LYDSNA
-1399 SAERFRWS
+1399 AERVRLTAF
-1407 AGTLGGVMR
+1407 
-1416 IYGPSTTFGE
+1416 TFGATLRL
-1426 YSWDQ
+1426 YGSSTSFANYASDS
-1431 VKLLSGGSFAIGTS
+1431 VALLSGGSFSIGGAS
-1445 TGVTNTTS
+1445 GVTNTTN

-1468 INTNFVTIN
+1468 INSNLITIN
-1477 YKDHSNTNQ
+1477 YKDHANNNQ
-1486 TASFLAF
+1486 TVSFLAF
-1493 ASTSNA
+1493 TSTTNA
-1499 NGISSLFSSTIT
+1499 NGISSLSSSTTT

>member
-1 MSIDIYIAGAIREAI
+1 VSIDVYISGAIREAV

-106 LPAHYDGTIV
+106 LPAHYDGTII
-116 VTADASTNTLTSAA
+116 VTVDASTNTLTSAS

-152 GLDSAIE
+152 GLDSTIE

-198 GTIVTDLIANFADN
+198 GTIVADLIANFADN

-237 ADAIG
+237 SDAIG

-297 AFRVPWTQILV
+297 AFRVPWTQITV

-355 WEYGSTRIR
+355 WEYASTRIR
-364 QDVDV
+364 QDADV

-425 YSEALAIISAK
+425 YNEALAIISAK

-446 TDEEVEP
+446 TDEEAEP

-625 LPRPTQTATRR
+625 LPRPTETATRR

-647 AELVRANQTGA
+647 AELVRANEAGA
-658 TPNVTLSIAALTYQS
+658 TPSVTLSLAPFVYQS

-681 RNVLATVEYDDS
+681 RNVSATVEYDDS
-693 QVASPKYRILFGW
+693 QVASPKYRLVFGW
-706 SLPADAPAAWQR
+706 TTPLEAPAAWQR

-730 NGQRANG
+730 DGQRANG
-737 PALNVNETSARS
+737 PALNVNETAARS

-768 DASEEPRL
+768 DASEEPRI

-798 PVLTPYAD
+798 PSLTPFAD
-806 NVTGFSATNAR
+806 NVTGFTATNAR

-835 LPSGAAALARWG
+835 PPTGAAALARWG

-881 ATATWTFYAV
+881 STATWTFYAV
-891 SIDNNANPN
+891 STDNNANAN

-978 LFASTSATPSPIAV
+978 LLASTSATPSPIAV
-992 AIPNPDSATTV
+992 VIPSPDSV
-1003 TAKLVSF
+1003 TSVSARLVSF
-1010 DVNGRTNTEVAGTPQ
+1010 DVNGRTNTETAGTPQ

-1036 LDLRKFLPASTD
+1036 LDLRKYLPASSD
-1048 NFQINGTVLQVKV
+1048 LF
-1061 GTAITIDGSGNLRVA
+1061 TISGGKIIVA
-1076 VSGITDSLLATGA
+1076 AS
-1089 VTTAKIAAA
+1089 
-1098 AVTATEI
+1098 
-1105 GAAAVTNAKL
+1105 
-1115 AVDSVQGAVI
+1115 Q
-1125 ATSAITETKIAT
+1125 ITETAIA
-1137 DAVTSPKIIA
+1137 S
-1147 GAITT
+1147 GAISTPKLQ
-1152 AKIAAGAV
+1152 ANAV
-1160 TANEIAANTITAG
+1160 TANEIAAN
-1173 KIAAGTITATEI
+1173 
-1185 AAGAITTGKIAALAV
+1185 
-1200 TASEIAAGAIVAGK
+1200 
-1214 IAADAVTATEIAA
+1214 
-1227 SAVIAGKIATN
+1227 AVIAGKIATN
-1238 AVTAGTIAANAVTT
+1238 AVTATTILAGSVTT
-1252 AKLDATEISVGGGGS
+1252 AKLDTTEISVGGGGS

-1294 WFKTLSVGGTSYGTG
+1294 WFRTLSIGGTSYGTG
-1309 KIRADSSGNVTIS
+1309 KIRADSSGNVTIN
-1322 DATLTLALNGV
+1322 DATLTLNLNSTVAEIANGAAFGY
-1333 VTSIQNDL
+1333 N
-1341 AYGTYNGLR
+1341 NGLR

-1362 MITPGAITIG
+1362 MIAPGVIQIG
-1372 NTLTSGTKFYV
+1372 NTLTTGTKFFLNG
-1383 SGAYGSNATMN
+1383 SFGANTSMNVYDSNAAERVRLTAFTTGAILRLYGSSTSFAT
-1394 LYDAN
+1394 YASDSVA
-1399 SAERFRWS
+1399 
-1407 AGTLGGVMR
+1407 
-1416 IYGPSTTFGE
+1416 
-1426 YSWDQ
+1426 
-1431 VKLLSGGSFAIGTS
+1431 LLSGGSFSIGGAS
-1445 TGVTNTTS
+1445 GVTNTAN

-1468 INTNFVTIN
+1468 INSNLITIN
-1477 YKDHSNTNQ
+1477 YKDHANNNQ
-1486 TASFLAF
+1486 TVSFLAF
-1493 ASTSNA
+1493 TSTTNA
-1499 NGISSLFSSTIT
+1499 NGISSLSSSTTT

>member
-1 MSIDIYIAGAIREAI
+1 
-16 PYSLSIQAS
+16 
-25 LGQRATFNCRI
+25 
-36 VSTSGA
+36 
-42 YRPQQGH
+42 
-49 VIELYS
+49 
-55 GAAKLWAGSVDE
+55 
-67 VAEVSITEA
+67 
-76 GAAAGA
+76 
-82 FYDVRGITWEQR
+82 
-94 LDRRRC
+94 
-100 YNFSTA
+100 
-106 LPAHYDGTIV
+106 
-116 VTADASTNTLTSAA
+116 
-130 AHGLSNGARV
+130 
-140 RIKAHAQGALAG
+140 
-152 GLDSAIE
+152 
-159 YFVVS
+159 
-164 AASTTLQ
+164 
-171 LSLTSGGAA
+171 
-180 VDITDAGTLEQVL
+180 
-193 LTNRA
+193 
-198 GTIVTDLIANFADN
+198 
-212 EGIGTTNV
+212 
-220 DLGAV
+220 
-225 LDAVTFDADATV
+225 
-237 ADAIG
+237 
-242 QLATLSNFVWWID
+242 LATLSNFVWWID

-297 AFRVPWTQILV
+297 AFRVPWTQITV

-355 WEYGSTRIR
+355 WEYASTRIR
-364 QDVDV
+364 QDADV

-425 YSEALAIISAK
+425 YNEALAIISAK

-446 TDEEVEP
+446 TDEEAEP

-616 HLTSPVTLY
+616 HLASPVTLY
-625 LPRPTQTATRR
+625 LPRPTETATRR

-681 RNVLATVEYDDS
+681 RNVSASVEYDDS

-706 SLPADAPAAWQR
+706 TLPADAPAAWQR

-737 PALNVNETSARS
+737 PALNVNETAARS

-768 DASEEPRL
+768 DASEEPRV

-798 PVLTPYAD
+798 PSLTPYAD
-806 NVTGFSATNAR
+806 NVTAFSAANAR

-835 LPSGAAALARWG
+835 RPSGAAALARWG

-857 GDKFQ
+857 GDKVQ

-881 ATATWTFYAV
+881 STATWTFYAV
-891 SIDNNANPN
+891 SVDNNANAN

-955 ATFTAPSDVTWGG
+955 ATFTAPSDATWGG

-978 LFASTSATPSPIAV
+978 LLASTSATPSPIAV
-992 AIPNPDSATTV
+992 VIPNPDAATTV
-1003 TAKLVSF
+1003 TVKLVSF

-1036 LDLRKFLPASTD
+1036 LDLRKYLPASSD
-1048 NFQINGTVLQVKV
+1048 LF
-1061 GTAITIDGSGNLRVA
+1061 TISGGKIIVA
-1076 VSGITDSLLATGA
+1076 AS
-1089 VTTAKIAAA
+1089 
-1098 AVTATEI
+1098 
-1105 GAAAVTNAKL
+1105 
-1115 AVDSVQGAVI
+1115 Q
-1125 ATSAITETKIAT
+1125 ITETAIA
-1137 DAVTSPKIIA
+1137 S
-1147 GAITT
+1147 GAISTPKLQANAIT
-1152 AKIAAGAV
+1152 S
-1160 TANEIAANTITAG
+1160 NEIAAN
-1173 KIAAGTITATEI
+1173 
-1185 AAGAITTGKIAALAV
+1185 
-1200 TASEIAAGAIVAGK
+1200 
-1214 IAADAVTATEIAA
+1214 
-1227 SAVIAGKIATN
+1227 AVIAGKIATN
-1238 AVTAGTIAANAVTT
+1238 AVTATTILAGSVTT
-1252 AKLDATEISVGGGGS
+1252 AKLDTTEISVGGGGS

-1309 KIRADSSGNVTIS
+1309 KIRADSSGNVTIN
-1322 DATLTLALNGV
+1322 DATLTLTLNGV

-1468 INTNFVTIN
+1468 INSNLITIN

-1486 TASFLAF
+1486 SVSFLAYT
-1493 ASTSNA
+1493 STTNA
-1499 NGISSLFSSTIT
+1499 NGISSLSSSTTT

>member
-1 MSIDIYIAGAIREAI
+1 MSIDVYIAGAIREAV

-55 GAAKLWAGSVDE
+55 GATKLWAGSVDE

-106 LPAHYDGTIV
+106 LPAHYDGTII
-116 VTADASTNTLTSAA
+116 VTADASTNTLTSAT

-140 RIKAHAQGALAG
+140 RVKAHAQGALAG
-152 GLDSAIE
+152 GLDSTIE
-159 YFVVS
+159 YFVVG
-164 AASTTLQ
+164 AGSTTLQ
-171 LSLTSGGAA
+171 LSLASGGAA

-198 GTIVTDLIANFADN
+198 GSIVADLISNFADN
-212 EGIGTTNV
+212 EGIGTSNV

-225 LDAVTFDADATV
+225 LDAVTFDADLTV

-260 YFKPR
+260 FFKPR

-297 AFRVPWTQILV
+297 AYRVPWSQITV

-330 IVGMT
+330 IVGMA

-342 FGQWLSESDKAYY
+342 FGQWLSEADKSYY
-355 WEYGSTRIR
+355 WEYASTRIR

-369 DVLTS
+369 DVLTT

-381 YQRLGAD
+381 YQRLGGD
-388 IVRVEDSADIS
+388 IVRVEDSANIS
-399 ATITQEGGGSGRY
+399 ATVTQEGGGSGRY
-412 VSYLERE
+412 VSYAERE
-419 VGQVQA
+419 TGQVQA
-425 YSEALAIISAK
+425 YNEALAVINAK
-436 KAAVSEIEYE
+436 KAAIVEVEYE

-453 SCVTLRPGQLQT
+453 LCITLRPGQLQT
-465 IANTPR
+465 IANTAR
-471 GVSSDSY
+471 GVSSGSY
-478 LIHDVTLSD
+478 LINEVSISD
-487 VAGQYLRFRVR
+487 VAGQWLRFRVR
-498 AITGTS
+498 AIDGTS
-504 LTGVQ
+504 VVGIE
-509 EFWKALAGQTGGGRG
+509 EFWKALAGQGGAGRG
-524 AAPGASTTT
+524 AAAGASTTA
-533 PSVPGAPDDVTGLS
+533 PSVPGAPDNVTGLS

-596 ATLGGTR
+596 ATLGSTR

-625 LPRPTQTATRR
+625 LPRPTETATRR

-647 AELVRANQTGA
+647 AELVRANEAGA
-658 TPNVTLSIAALTYQS
+658 TPSVTLSLAPFVYQS

-681 RNVLATVEYDDS
+681 RNVSATIEYDDS
-693 QVASPKYRILFGW
+693 QVASPKYRIVFGW
-706 SLPADAPAAWQR
+706 TTPLEAPAAWQR

-730 NGQRANG
+730 DGQRANG
-737 PALNVNETSARS
+737 PALNVNETAARS

-768 DASEEPRL
+768 DASEEPRV

-798 PVLTPYAD
+798 PSLTPYAD

-835 LPSGAAALARWG
+835 PPSGAAALARWG

-891 SIDNNANPN
+891 SIDNNANAN

-978 LFASTSATPSPIAV
+978 LLASTSATPSPIAV
-992 AIPNPDSATTV
+992 VIPSPDSV
-1003 TAKLVSF
+1003 TSVSARLVSF
-1010 DVNGRTNTEVAGTPQ
+1010 DVNGRTNTETAGTPQ

-1036 LDLRKFLPASTD
+1036 LDLRKYLPASSD
-1048 NFQINGTVLQVKV
+1048 LF
-1061 GTAITIDGSGNLRVA
+1061 TISGGKIIVA
-1076 VSGITDSLLATGA
+1076 A
-1089 VTTAKIAAA
+1089 
-1098 AVTATEI
+1098 
-1105 GAAAVTNAKL
+1105 N
-1115 AVDSVQGAVI
+1115 Q
-1125 ATSAITETKIAT
+1125 ITETAIA
-1137 DAVTSPKIIA
+1137 S
-1147 GAITT
+1147 GAISTPKLQ
-1152 AKIAAGAV
+1152 ANCV
-1160 TANEIAANTITAG
+1160 TANEIAAN
-1173 KIAAGTITATEI
+1173 
-1185 AAGAITTGKIAALAV
+1185 
-1200 TASEIAAGAIVAGK
+1200 
-1214 IAADAVTATEIAA
+1214 
-1227 SAVIAGKIATN
+1227 AVIAGKIATN
-1238 AVTAGTIAANAVTT
+1238 AVTATTILAGAVTT

-1294 WFKTLSVGGTSYGTG
+1294 WFRTLSIGGTSYGTG
-1309 KIRADSSGNVTIS
+1309 RIRADSSGNVTIN
-1322 DATLTLALNGV
+1322 DATLTLNLNGTV
-1333 VTSIQNDL
+1333 AEISNS
-1341 AYGTYNGLR
+1341 AAFGYNNGLR
-1350 VYSTTS
+1350 VYSTTT

-1362 MITPGAITIG
+1362 MIAPGVIQIG
-1372 NTLTSGTKFYV
+1372 NTLTTGTKFFLN
-1383 SGAYGSNATMN
+1383 GSFGGNTSMN
-1394 LYDAN
+1394 LYDSNA
-1399 SAERFRWS
+1399 AERVRLTAF
-1407 AGTLGGVMR
+1407 
-1416 IYGPSTTFGE
+1416 TFGATLRL
-1426 YSWDQ
+1426 YGSSTSFANYASDS
-1431 VKLLSGGSFAIGTS
+1431 VALLSGGSFSIGGAS
-1445 TGVTNTTS
+1445 GVTNTTN

-1468 INTNFVTIN
+1468 INSNLITIN
-1477 YKDHSNTNQ
+1477 YKDHANNNQ
-1486 TASFLAF
+1486 TVSFLAF
-1493 ASTSNA
+1493 TSTTNA
-1499 NGISSLFSSTIT
+1499 NGISSLSSSTTT

>member
-1 MSIDIYIAGAIREAI
+1 MSIDVYIAGAIREAV

-25 LGQRATFNCRI
+25 LGQRATFNCRV

-42 YRPQQGH
+42 YRPEQGQ
-49 VIELYS
+49 VIELYQ
-55 GAAKLWAGSVDE
+55 GATKHWAGSVDE

-106 LPAHYDGTIV
+106 LPAHYDGTII

-152 GLDSAIE
+152 GLDSTIE
-159 YFVVS
+159 YFVVG
-164 AASTTLQ
+164 AASATLQ

-198 GTIVTDLIANFADN
+198 GSIVADLISNFADN
-212 EGIGTTNV
+212 EGIGTSNV

-225 LDAVTFDADATV
+225 LDAVTFDADLTV

-265 TFAAAPFSISTSSA
+265 TFATAPFSISTSSA

-297 AFRVPWTQILV
+297 AYRVPWSQITV

-313 TGDGTTRTFTLA
+313 TGDGTTRTFILA

-330 IVGMT
+330 IVGMA

-355 WEYGSTRIR
+355 WEYASTRIR

-388 IVRVEDSADIS
+388 IVRVEDSANIS
-399 ATITQEGGGSGRY
+399 ATVTQEGGGSGRY
-412 VSYLERE
+412 VSYAERE
-419 VGQVQA
+419 TGQVQA
-425 YSEALAIISAK
+425 YNEALAVINAK
-436 KAAVSEIEYE
+436 KAAIVEVEYE

-453 SCVTLRPGQLQT
+453 LCITLRPGQLQT
-465 IANTPR
+465 IANAAR
-471 GVSSDSY
+471 GVSSGSY
-478 LIHDVTLSD
+478 LINEVAISD
-487 VAGQYLRFRVR
+487 VAGQWLRFRVR
-498 AITGTS
+498 AIDGTS
-504 LTGVQ
+504 VVGIE
-509 EFWKALAGQTGGGRG
+509 EFWKALAGQGGAGRG
-524 AAPGASTTT
+524 TAAGASTTA
-533 PSVPGAPDDVTGLS
+533 PSVPGAPDNVTGLS

-625 LPRPTQTATRR
+625 LPRPTETATRR

-647 AELVRANQTGA
+647 SELVRANEAGA
-658 TPNVTLSIAALTYQS
+658 TPSVTLSLAPFVYQS
-673 GEEYARLV
+673 GEEYVRLV
-681 RNVLATVEYDDS
+681 RNVSATVEYDDS
-693 QVASPKYRILFGW
+693 QVASPKYRIVFGW
-706 SLPADAPAAWQR
+706 TTPLEAPAAWQR

-730 NGQRANG
+730 DGQRANG
-737 PALNVNETSARS
+737 PALNVNETAARS

-768 DASEEPRL
+768 DASEEPRI

-787 VATVTWPLASR
+787 VATATWPLASR
-798 PVLTPYAD
+798 PSLTPYAD

-835 LPSGAAALARWG
+835 PPTGAAALARWG

-881 ATATWTFYAV
+881 STATWTFYAV
-891 SIDNNANPN
+891 SIDNNSNAN

-921 AGAAGTE
+921 AGAEGTE

-978 LFASTSATPSPIAV
+978 LLASTSATPSPIAV
-992 AIPNPDSATTV
+992 VIPSPDSV
-1003 TAKLVSF
+1003 TSVSARLVSF
-1010 DVNGRTNTEVAGTPQ
+1010 DVNGRTNSETAGTPQ

-1036 LDLRKFLPASTD
+1036 LDLRKYLPASSD
-1048 NFQINGTVLQVKV
+1048 LF
-1061 GTAITIDGSGNLRVA
+1061 TISGGKIIVA
-1076 VSGITDSLLATGA
+1076 A
-1089 VTTAKIAAA
+1089 
-1098 AVTATEI
+1098 
-1105 GAAAVTNAKL
+1105 N
-1115 AVDSVQGAVI
+1115 Q
-1125 ATSAITETKIAT
+1125 ITETAIA
-1137 DAVTSPKIIA
+1137 S
-1147 GAITT
+1147 GAISTPKLQ
-1152 AKIAAGAV
+1152 ANAV
-1160 TANEIAANTITAG
+1160 TANEIAAN
-1173 KIAAGTITATEI
+1173 
-1185 AAGAITTGKIAALAV
+1185 
-1200 TASEIAAGAIVAGK
+1200 
-1214 IAADAVTATEIAA
+1214 
-1227 SAVIAGKIATN
+1227 AVIAGKIATN
-1238 AVTAGTIAANAVTT
+1238 AVTATTILAGAVTT
-1252 AKLDATEISVGGGGS
+1252 AKLDTTEISVGGGGS

-1294 WFKTLSVGGTSYGTG
+1294 WFRTLSIGGTSYGTG
-1309 KIRADSSGNVTIS
+1309 RIRADSSGNVTIN
-1322 DATLTLALNGV
+1322 DATLTLNLNSTVAEITNGAAFGY
-1333 VTSIQNDL
+1333 N
-1341 AYGTYNGLR
+1341 NGLR

-1362 MITPGAITIG
+1362 MIAPGVIQIG
-1372 NTLTSGTKFYV
+1372 NTLTTGTKFFLNG
-1383 SGAYGSNATMN
+1383 SFGANTSMNVYDSNAAERVRLTAFTTGAILRLYGSSTSFAT
-1394 LYDAN
+1394 YASDSVA
-1399 SAERFRWS
+1399 
-1407 AGTLGGVMR
+1407 
-1416 IYGPSTTFGE
+1416 
-1426 YSWDQ
+1426 
-1431 VKLLSGGSFAIGTS
+1431 LLSGGSFSIGGAS
-1445 TGVTNTTS
+1445 GVTNTAN
-1453 PITSISTGSTSFVTG
+1453 PLTSISTGSTSFVTG
-1468 INTNFVTIN
+1468 INSNLITIN
-1477 YKDHSNTNQ
+1477 YKDHANNNQ
-1486 TASFLAF
+1486 TVSFLAF
-1493 ASTSNA
+1493 TSTTNA
-1499 NGISSLFSSTIT
+1499 NAISSLSSSTTT

>member
-1 MSIDIYIAGAIREAI
+1 MSIDVYIAGAIREAV

-55 GAAKLWAGSVDE
+55 GATKLWAGSVDE

-106 LPAHYDGTIV
+106 LPAHYDGTII
-116 VTADASTNTLTSAA
+116 VTADASTNTLTSAS

-152 GLDSAIE
+152 GLDSTIE
-159 YFVVS
+159 YFVVN

-171 LSLTSGGAA
+171 LSLTSGGGA

-198 GTIVTDLIANFADN
+198 GAIVADLISNFADN

-237 ADAIG
+237 SDAIG

-297 AFRVPWTQILV
+297 AFRVPWTQIPAL
-308 TEESF
+308 EESF

-355 WEYGSTRIR
+355 WEYASTSIR

-419 VGQVQA
+419 MGQVQA
-425 YSEALAIISAK
+425 YNEALAIISAK
-436 KAAVSEIEYE
+436 KAPVSEIEYE

-524 AAPGASTTT
+524 AAPGASTTA
-533 PSVPGAPDDVTGLS
+533 PSVPGAPDNVTGLS

-625 LPRPTQTATRR
+625 LPRPTETATRR

-647 AELVRANQTGA
+647 AELVRANEAGA
-658 TPNVTLSIAALTYQS
+658 TPSVTLSLAPFVYQS

-681 RNVLATVEYDDS
+681 RNVSASVEYDDS
-693 QVASPKYRILFGW
+693 QVASPKYRIVFGW
-706 SLPADAPAAWQR
+706 TAPLEAPAAWQR

-730 NGQRANG
+730 DGQRANG

-756 GTNPIRVWFVSM
+756 GSNPIRVWFVSM
-768 DASEEPRL
+768 DASEEPRV

-806 NVTGFSATNAR
+806 NVTGFTATNAR

-823 GQKALLIDLAWT
+823 GQKALLIDLAWSPPT
-835 LPSGAAALARWG
+835 GAAALARWG

-857 GDKFQ
+857 GDRFQ

-881 ATATWTFYAV
+881 STATWTFYAV
-891 SIDNNANPN
+891 SIDNNSNAN

-968 VELRVYSGAT
+968 IELRVYSGAT
-978 LFASTSATPSPIAV
+978 LLASTSATPSPIAV
-992 AIPNPDSATTV
+992 VIPNPDSATTV
-1003 TAKLVSF
+1003 TARLVSF

-1036 LDLRKFLPASTD
+1036 LDLRKYLPASSD
-1048 NFQINGTVLQVKV
+1048 LF
-1061 GTAITIDGSGNLRVA
+1061 TISGGKIIVA
-1076 VSGITDSLLATGA
+1076 AS
-1089 VTTAKIAAA
+1089 
-1098 AVTATEI
+1098 
-1105 GAAAVTNAKL
+1105 
-1115 AVDSVQGAVI
+1115 Q
-1125 ATSAITETKIAT
+1125 ITETAIA
-1137 DAVTSPKIIA
+1137 S
-1147 GAITT
+1147 GAISTPKLQ
-1152 AKIAAGAV
+1152 ANAV
-1160 TANEIAANTITAG
+1160 TANEIAAN
-1173 KIAAGTITATEI
+1173 
-1185 AAGAITTGKIAALAV
+1185 
-1200 TASEIAAGAIVAGK
+1200 
-1214 IAADAVTATEIAA
+1214 
-1227 SAVIAGKIATN
+1227 AVIAGKIATN
-1238 AVTAGTIAANAVTT
+1238 AVTATTILAGAVTT
-1252 AKLDATEISVGGGGS
+1252 AKLDTTEISVGGGGS

-1294 WFKTLSVGGTSYGTG
+1294 WFRTLSIGGTSYGTG
-1309 KIRADSSGNVTIS
+1309 RIRADSSGNVTIS
-1322 DATLTLALNGV
+1322 GTTFTLNLNSITTTIANDLDGLGFGNAGFRTV
-1333 VTSIQNDL
+1333 NNSTSFFTSIYPDAIELTDGVRRQVRLSAGGGSPNPG
-1341 AYGTYNGLR
+1341 ASVTVYNLSGSATAGMNG
-1350 VYSTTS
+1350 STGNINAS
-1356 GQESPV
+1356 SFSIGV
-1362 MITPGAITIG
+1362 TPGI
-1372 NTLTSGTKFYV
+1372 
-1383 SGAYGSNATMN
+1383 
-1394 LYDAN
+1394 
-1399 SAERFRWS
+1399 
-1407 AGTLGGVMR
+1407 
-1416 IYGPSTTFGE
+1416 
-1426 YSWDQ
+1426 
-1431 VKLLSGGSFAIGTS
+1431 
-1445 TGVTNTTS
+1445 TNTVS

-1468 INTNFVTIN
+1468 INSNLITIN
-1477 YKDHSNTNQ
+1477 YKDHANNNQ
-1486 TASFLAF
+1486 TVSFLAF
-1493 ASTSNA
+1493 TSTTNA
-1499 NGISSLFSSTIT
+1499 NGISSLSSSTTT

>member
-1 MSIDIYIAGAIREAI
+1 MSIDVYIAGAIREAV

-49 VIELYS
+49 VIELYG
-55 GAAKLWAGSVDE
+55 GATKLWAGSVDE

-106 LPAHYDGTIV
+106 LPAHYDGTII
-116 VTADASTNTLTSAA
+116 VTADASTNTLTSAT

-140 RIKAHAQGALAG
+140 RVKAHAQGALAG
-152 GLDSAIE
+152 GLDSTIE
-159 YFVVS
+159 YFVVG

-198 GTIVTDLIANFADN
+198 GTIVADLIANFADN
-212 EGIGTTNV
+212 EGIGTSNV

-237 ADAIG
+237 SNAIG

-297 AFRVPWTQILV
+297 AFRVPWTQITV

-313 TGDGTTRTFTLA
+313 TGDGATRTFTLA

-342 FGQWLSESDKAYY
+342 FGQWLSEADKAFY
-355 WEYGSTRIR
+355 WEYASTRIR
-364 QDVDV
+364 QDADV
-369 DVLTS
+369 DVLTT

-381 YQRLGAD
+381 YHRLGAD

-399 ATITQEGGGSGRY
+399 ATVTQEGGGSGRY

-425 YSEALAIISAK
+425 YNEALAIISAK

-504 LTGVQ
+504 LAGVQ
-509 EFWKALAGQTGGGRG
+509 EFWKALAGQSGGGRG

-616 HLTSPVTLY
+616 HLASPITLY
-625 LPRPTQTATRR
+625 LPRPTETATRR

-681 RNVLATVEYDDS
+681 RSVSATVEYDDS

-706 SLPADAPAAWQR
+706 TLPADAPAAWQR

-730 NGQRANG
+730 DGQRANG

-798 PVLTPYAD
+798 PSLTPYAD
-806 NVTGFSATNAR
+806 NVTGFTATNAR

-835 LPSGAAALARWG
+835 RPSGAAALARWG

-857 GDKFQ
+857 GDKVQ

-968 VELRVYSGAT
+968 VELRVYNGAT
-978 LFASTSATPSPIAV
+978 LLASTSATPSPIAV
-992 AIPNPDSATTV
+992 VIPNPDAATTV

-1036 LDLRKFLPASTD
+1036 LDLRKYLPASSD
-1048 NFQINGTVLQVKV
+1048 LF
-1061 GTAITIDGSGNLRVA
+1061 TISGGKIIVA
-1076 VSGITDSLLATGA
+1076 AS
-1089 VTTAKIAAA
+1089 
-1098 AVTATEI
+1098 
-1105 GAAAVTNAKL
+1105 
-1115 AVDSVQGAVI
+1115 Q
-1125 ATSAITETKIAT
+1125 ITETAIA
-1137 DAVTSPKIIA
+1137 S
-1147 GAITT
+1147 GAISTPKLQ
-1152 AKIAAGAV
+1152 ANAV
-1160 TANEIAANTITAG
+1160 TANEIAAN
-1173 KIAAGTITATEI
+1173 
-1185 AAGAITTGKIAALAV
+1185 
-1200 TASEIAAGAIVAGK
+1200 
-1214 IAADAVTATEIAA
+1214 
-1227 SAVIAGKIATN
+1227 AVIAGKIATN
-1238 AVTAGTIAANAVTT
+1238 AVTATTILAGAVTT
-1252 AKLDATEISVGGGGS
+1252 AKLDTTEISVGGGGS

-1294 WFKTLSVGGTSYGTG
+1294 WFRTLSIGGTSYGTG
-1309 KIRADSSGNVTIS
+1309 RIRADSSGNVTITDS
-1322 DATLTLALNGV
+1322 TLTLNLNGITTV
-1333 VTSIQNDL
+1333 ISNANDTIGSLIAGMRITDNSTAYYTSYRANSVSLTD
-1341 AYGTYNGLR
+1341 GSVSR
-1350 VYSTTS
+1350 VLISAGGGSPDPGGRVSVNNTSGSTT
-1356 GQESPV
+1356 
-1362 MITPGAITIG
+1362 I
-1372 NTLTSGTKFYV
+1372 TLTGGTGIV
-1383 SGAYGSNATMN
+1383 SASSFSIG
-1394 LYDAN
+1394 
-1399 SAERFRWS
+1399 
-1407 AGTLGGVMR
+1407 GT
-1416 IYGPSTTFGE
+1416 P
-1426 YSWDQ
+1426 
-1431 VKLLSGGSFAIGTS
+1431 
-1445 TGVTNTTS
+1445 GVTNTTN
-1453 PITSISTGSTSFVTG
+1453 PLTSISVSTASFVTG
-1468 INTNFVTIN
+1468 INTNFITIN

-1486 TASFLAF
+1486 TVSFLAF
-1493 ASTSNA
+1493 ASTTTANA
-1499 NGISSLFSSTIT
+1499 VSSISSSTTT

>member
-1 MSIDIYIAGAIREAI
+1 MSIDVYIAGAIREVI
-16 PYSLSIQAS
+16 PYSLNIQAS
-25 LGQRATFNCRI
+25 LGQRATFNCRV

-42 YRPQQGH
+42 YRPEQGQ
-49 VIELYS
+49 VIELYQ
-55 GAAKLWAGSVDE
+55 GATKHWAGSVDE

-82 FYDVRGITWEQR
+82 FYDIRGITWEQR

-106 LPAHYDGTIV
+106 LPAHYDGTII

-152 GLDSAIE
+152 GLDSTIE
-159 YFVVS
+159 YFVVG
-164 AASTTLQ
+164 AASATLQ

-198 GTIVTDLIANFADN
+198 GSIVADLISNFADN
-212 EGIGTTNV
+212 EGIGTSNV

-225 LDAVTFDADATV
+225 LDAVTFDADLTV

-260 YFKPR
+260 FFKPR
-265 TFAAAPFSISTSSA
+265 SFATAPFSISTSSA

-297 AFRVPWTQILV
+297 AYRVPWSQIAV

-330 IVGMT
+330 IVGMA

-342 FGQWLSESDKAYY
+342 FGQWLSEADKSYY
-355 WEYGSTRIR
+355 WEYASTRIR

-369 DVLTS
+369 DVLTT

-388 IVRVEDSADIS
+388 IVRVEDSANIS
-399 ATITQEGGGSGRY
+399 ATVTQEGGGSGRY
-412 VSYLERE
+412 VSYAERE

-425 YSEALAIISAK
+425 YNEALAVINAK
-436 KAAVSEIEYE
+436 KAAIVEVEYE

-453 SCVTLRPGQLQT
+453 LCITLRPGQLQT
-465 IANTPR
+465 IANAAR
-471 GVSSDSY
+471 GVSSGSY
-478 LIHDVTLSD
+478 LINEVAISD
-487 VAGQYLRFRVR
+487 VAGQWLRFRVR
-498 AITGTS
+498 AIDGTS
-504 LTGVQ
+504 VIGIE
-509 EFWKALAGQTGGGRG
+509 EFWKALAGQGGAGRG
-524 AAPGASTTT
+524 AAAGASTTA
-533 PSVPGAPDDVTGLS
+533 PSVPGAPDNVTGLS

-562 AFTAPSPLGD
+562 AFTPPSPLGD

-625 LPRPTQTATRR
+625 LPRPTETATRR
-636 FYLASYSEQAE
+636 LYLASYSEQAE
-647 AELVRANQTGA
+647 SELVRANEAGA
-658 TPNVTLSIAALTYQS
+658 TPSVTLSLAPFVYQS

-681 RNVLATVEYDDS
+681 RNVSATVEYDDS
-693 QVASPKYRILFGW
+693 QVASPKYRIVFGW
-706 SLPADAPAAWQR
+706 TTPLEAPAAWQR

-730 NGQRANG
+730 DGQRANG
-737 PALNVNETSARS
+737 PALNVNETAARS

-768 DASEEPRL
+768 DASEEPRV

-798 PVLTPYAD
+798 PSLTPYAD

-835 LPSGAAALARWG
+835 PPSGAAALARWG

-891 SIDNNANPN
+891 SIDNNANAN

-978 LFASTSATPSPIAV
+978 LLASTSATPSPIAV
-992 AIPNPDSATTV
+992 VIPSPDSV
-1003 TAKLVSF
+1003 TSVSARLVSF
-1010 DVNGRTNTEVAGTPQ
+1010 DVNGRTNSETAGTPQ

-1036 LDLRKFLPASTD
+1036 LDLRKYLPASSD
-1048 NFQINGTVLQVKV
+1048 LF
-1061 GTAITIDGSGNLRVA
+1061 TISGGKIIVA
-1076 VSGITDSLLATGA
+1076 A
-1089 VTTAKIAAA
+1089 
-1098 AVTATEI
+1098 
-1105 GAAAVTNAKL
+1105 N
-1115 AVDSVQGAVI
+1115 Q
-1125 ATSAITETKIAT
+1125 ITETAIA
-1137 DAVTSPKIIA
+1137 S
-1147 GAITT
+1147 GAISTPKLQ
-1152 AKIAAGAV
+1152 ANAV
-1160 TANEIAANTITAG
+1160 TANEIAAN
-1173 KIAAGTITATEI
+1173 
-1185 AAGAITTGKIAALAV
+1185 
-1200 TASEIAAGAIVAGK
+1200 
-1214 IAADAVTATEIAA
+1214 
-1227 SAVIAGKIATN
+1227 AVIAGKIATN
-1238 AVTAGTIAANAVTT
+1238 AVTATTILAGAVTT

-1294 WFKTLSVGGTSYGTG
+1294 WFRTLSIGGTSYGTG
-1309 KIRADSSGNVTIS
+1309 RIRADSSGNVTIN
-1322 DATLTLALNGV
+1322 DATLTLNLNGTV
-1333 VTSIQNDL
+1333 AEISNS
-1341 AYGTYNGLR
+1341 AAFGYNNGLR
-1350 VYSTTS
+1350 VYSTTT

-1362 MITPGAITIG
+1362 MIAPGVIQIG
-1372 NTLTSGTKFYV
+1372 NTLTTGTKFFLN
-1383 SGAYGSNATMN
+1383 GSFGGNTSMN
-1394 LYDAN
+1394 LYDSNA
-1399 SAERFRWS
+1399 AERVRLTAF
-1407 AGTLGGVMR
+1407 
-1416 IYGPSTTFGE
+1416 TFGATLRL
-1426 YSWDQ
+1426 YGSSTSFANYASDS
-1431 VKLLSGGSFAIGTS
+1431 VALLSGGSFSIGGAS
-1445 TGVTNTTS
+1445 GVTNTTN

-1468 INTNFVTIN
+1468 INSNLITIN
-1477 YKDHSNTNQ
+1477 YKDHANNNQ
-1486 TASFLAF
+1486 TVSFLAF
-1493 ASTSNA
+1493 TSTTNA
-1499 NGISSLFSSTIT
+1499 NGISSLSSSTTT